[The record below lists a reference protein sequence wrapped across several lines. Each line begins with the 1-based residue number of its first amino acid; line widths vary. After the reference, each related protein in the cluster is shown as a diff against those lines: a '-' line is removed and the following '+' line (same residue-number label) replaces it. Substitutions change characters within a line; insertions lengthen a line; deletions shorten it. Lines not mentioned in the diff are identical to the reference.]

1 VKNVVYKFY
10 ITLTCLTNDY
20 PYGMHGF
27 TCADLDLL
35 CCGGCMIE
43 IVIDGK
49 YRIVEEGLTLLEAAK
64 VCGVEIPSLCGM
76 NKSNE
81 KVPCDLCVVE
91 VESGG
96 TKRACELEVYR
107 GLNVVTQSE
116 QLSEHRRKALN
127 RIMTDHYADCEA
139 PCKTACPA
147 GVDIQ
152 SYLYHIAQNDHQKAI
167 EVIKRTLPMPL
178 SIGRVCPAFCES
190 ECRRSLVDEPIAIR
204 QLKRHA
210 ADADLSAHEAYVP
223 EKKPSKGLNIAVVG
237 SGPGGLT
244 AGYYLS
250 NEGYDVTVFESMPKA
265 GGWLRYGIPEYRLP
279 KDILDKEIELMCR
292 NGMQVHTNQK
302 LGVDFTLSQ
311 LSEEYDAVCLAVGA
325 SQAVEMHY
333 TGSDLEGCY
342 LGVDYLKDYVTEQ
355 NYVTGHKVAVIG
367 GGNTAIDCARTARR
381 AGADTTLIYRRTRDE
396 MPAEDYE
403 IVEAEHEGVKFHFLT
418 NPAENLADET
428 GRVNAIRL
436 ERMALGEPD
445 ASGRRS
451 PKPTGEFFTEE
462 FDTVIAAVSQ
472 KPDLSFLEGE
482 DLSIPLTRW
491 NTSDADEK
499 TMHTGTGNIFS
510 IGDFRRGP
518 ATAVEA
524 VGDGRVAAKAI
535 DLFLNGDM
543 ADMPKAAFNSRKE
556 KKLSQVDPLHFE
568 NIQKV
573 ARSIMPELTPA
584 QREQSF
590 AEVELGFDNEE
601 AMKEVAR
608 CLECG
613 CQANTDCALRDYSTE
628 YEAEQ
633 SFEFS
638 LQIKSHQDW
647 LDLRAKDLRHKY
659 EVDRSSEFIEFD
671 ANRCISC
678 GQCIQACRDKAVHG
692 VLNFVCDK
700 QGRPALRPDDRP
712 HFGSNKNGLTLM
724 GDSNCVQCGA
734 CVQVCPT
741 GAMVDSRD
749 RSQGR
754 TEDLKAVD
762 TICTY
767 CGVGCKL
774 TMFVD
779 EATNTIRYVKGGDSP
794 VNQGMLCVKGRFG
807 FDFIGSEERLTT
819 PLIRKDGWLQPAS
832 WEEAIQLIASKF
844 SGIKQDF
851 GSNALAGF
859 SSAKTTNEDNY
870 AFQKF
875 VRREL
880 GTNNVDH
887 CARLCHASSVTGLE
901 ASLGSGAMTN
911 DIPSIKH
918 SDVIFIIGSDTTS
931 AHPIIASH
939 IKQAIRHH
947 GARLIV
953 ADPKRVDMAEHAEL
967 YMAHRPGTDVM
978 LLNGVMQQIIKNGWY
993 DQEYIEERVDGFDT
1007 LLQEVMSPAYNLD
1020 KVELVTGV
1028 KAEDIQAMARM
1039 IGTADRTAVYYSM
1052 GITQHT
1058 TGHDN
1063 VRSIAN
1069 LQLLCGNIGIEGGGI
1084 NPLRGQ
1090 SNVQGACDMGA
1101 LPNSFPGYQKVYNP
1115 IVRQKFA
1122 IEWNAPNLPSEQGLT
1137 LTEIID
1143 AACHRDVRG
1152 MYIMGENPVLSDP
1165 NQAHVIEGLEALDF
1179 LVVQDIFLTE
1189 TAQYADVVLP
1199 SCSFAEKAGHF
1210 TNTERRVQRVNPVV
1224 TAPGEAKEDWW
1235 IVQEIAN
1242 AMGSDWDYH
1251 CVSDITNEIA
1261 RVTPQYAGLRWD
1273 AITPNGVQWPS
1284 NKNNPA
1290 GTRIMHQ
1297 TQFTRGK
1304 GQMVGVPFRYAAEL
1318 PDEEYPLVLTT
1329 GRVLEQFHTGTM
1341 TRKTKG
1347 LDNLAGPRAMVS
1359 VEDAEALGISN
1370 GQRLTVSTRRG
1381 SIEIDAFVTKRIQKG
1396 VVFIPFHFVESPV
1409 NRLTTTATDPHA
1421 KIPEFKVAAVKVEV
1435 SEKTTQTESLEDSY
1449 QHV

>member
-1 VKNVVYKFY
+1 
-10 ITLTCLTNDY
+10 
-20 PYGMHGF
+20 
-27 TCADLDLL
+27 
-35 CCGGCMIE
+35 MIE

-333 TGSDLEGCY
+333 TGSELEGCY

-355 NYVTGHKVAVIG
+355 NYVTGQKVAVIG

-428 GRVNAIRL
+428 GRVSAIRL

-601 AMKEVAR
+601 AMKEAAR

-613 CQANTDCALRDYSTE
+613 CQANTDCSLRDYSTE

-633 SFEFS
+633 SFDFS

-844 SGIKQDF
+844 SAIKQDF

-1199 SCSFAEKAGHF
+1199 SCSFAEKVGHF

-1235 IVQEIAN
+1235 IIQEIAN

-1251 CVSDITNEIA
+1251 SVSDITNEIA

>member
-1 VKNVVYKFY
+1 
-10 ITLTCLTNDY
+10 
-20 PYGMHGF
+20 
-27 TCADLDLL
+27 
-35 CCGGCMIE
+35 MIQ

-49 YRIVEEGLTLLEAAK
+49 YRIVEAGQTVLQAAK

-76 NKSNE
+76 NRSGE
-81 KVPCDLCVVE
+81 KIPCDLCVVE
-91 VESGG
+91 VERGG
-96 TKRACELEVYR
+96 PRRACELEVYN
-107 GLNVVTQSE
+107 GLTVKTQSE
-116 QLSEHRRKALN
+116 ALSAHRKQALN
-127 RIMTDHYADCEA
+127 RIMSDHYADCEA

-190 ECRRSLVDEPIAIR
+190 ECRRSLVDDAIAIR

-210 ADADLSAHEAYVP
+210 ADADLAAQEAYTP
-223 EKKPSKGLNIAVVG
+223 EKKADKNKRVAIVG

-244 AGYYLS
+244 AGYYLT
-250 NEGYDVTVFESMPKA
+250 NEGYQVDVFEAMPQA

-279 KDILDKEIELMCR
+279 KSILDKEIELMCR
-292 NGMQVHTNQK
+292 NGMTIHTDKK
-302 LGVDFTLSQ
+302 LGRDISLSQ
-311 LSEEYDAVCLAVGA
+311 LSQDYDAVCLAVGA
-325 SQAVEMHY
+325 SKAVAMDY
-333 TGSDLEGCY
+333 PGSDLDGCY
-342 LGVDYLKDYVTEQ
+342 LGVDYLKDFVTEQ
-355 NYVTGHKVAVIG
+355 RFITGKKVAVIG
-367 GGNTAIDCARTARR
+367 GGNTAIDCARTAVRT
-381 AGADTTLIYRRTRDE
+381 GADTTLIYRRTRDE

-403 IVEAEHEGVKFHFLT
+403 IEEAEHEGVKFHFLT
-418 NPAENLADET
+418 NPAENIADEQ
-428 GRVNAIRL
+428 GRVCSVKL
-436 ERMALGEPD
+436 EKMALGAPD
-445 ASGRRS
+445 ASGRRR
-451 PKPTGEFFTEE
+451 PEATGEYFTEA

-472 KPDLSFLEGE
+472 QADLSFMQGE
-482 DLSIPLTRW
+482 ALTLPLTRW
-491 NTSDADEK
+491 NTADANPE
-499 TMHTGTGNIFS
+499 TMHSGTGNIFS

-524 VGDGRVAAKAI
+524 VADGRIAAQAI
-535 DLFLNGDM
+535 DRFFDGDM
-543 ADMPKAAFNSRKE
+543 ENIPLKPFNSRKE
-556 KKLSQVDPLHFE
+556 QKLKQVDPLHFSHL
-568 NIQKV
+568 QKV
-573 ARSIMPELTPA
+573 ARTIMPELTSQ

-590 AEVELGFDNEE
+590 EEVELGFDNAE
-601 AMKEVAR
+601 AMAEAAR

-613 CQANTDCALRDYSTE
+613 CQVNTSCDLRDYATE
-628 YEAEQ
+628 YGAEQ
-633 SFEFS
+633 HFHYSVN
-638 LQIKSHQDW
+638 IKSHDEWQA
-647 LDLRAKDLRHKY
+647 LRQNDPRHKY
-659 EVDRSSEFIEFD
+659 PIDHSSEFIVFD

-678 GQCIQACRDKAVHG
+678 GQCIQACREQSVQG
-692 VLNFVCDK
+692 VLSFMNLEK
-700 QGRPALRPDDRP
+700 GRPVVRPDCRP
-712 HFGSNKNGLTLM
+712 NFGGQGVMM
-724 GDSNCVQCGA
+724 GDSRCVQCGA
-734 CVQVCPT
+734 CVQACPV
-741 GAMVDSRD
+741 GAMTDGRD

-754 TEDLKAVD
+754 ETLLKKVD

-774 TMFVD
+774 TMHVD
-779 EATNTIRYVKGGDSP
+779 EAANQIRYVEGAHSP
-794 VNQGMLCVKGRFG
+794 VNEGMLCVKGRYG
-807 FDFIGSEERLTT
+807 FDFVASEERLTT

-832 WEEAIQLIASKF
+832 WQEAIRLIADKF
-844 SGIKQDF
+844 STIKQDF
-851 GSNALAGF
+851 GGRALAGF

-875 VRREL
+875 MRREL

-887 CARLCHASSVTGLE
+887 CARLCHASTVTGLE

-918 SDVIFIIGSDTTS
+918 SDVIFIIGSDTS
-931 AHPIIASH
+931 AAHPVIASH
-939 IKQAIRHH
+939 IKQAVRHH

-953 ADPKRVDMAEHAEL
+953 ADPKRIGMADHAEL
-967 YMAHRPGTDVM
+967 YLAHRPGTDVM
-978 LLNGVMQQIIKNGWY
+978 LINGVMQQIIKNGWY
-993 DQEYIEERVDGFDT
+993 DMEYIEERVDGFDT
-1007 LLQEVMSPAYNLD
+1007 MLQEVMSPAYSLD

-1028 KAEDIQAMARM
+1028 KADDIFAMARM
-1039 IGTADRTAVYYSM
+1039 IGTAKRTAVYYSM

-1101 LPNSFPGYQKVYNP
+1101 LPNNYPGYQKVYNP
-1115 IVRQKFA
+1115 LVREKFV
-1122 IEWNAPNLPSEQGLT
+1122 IEWDAPHLSAEPGLT

-1143 AACHRDVRG
+1143 GACRRDVRAL
-1152 MYIMGENPVLSDP
+1152 YVMGENPVLSDP

-1199 SCSFAEKAGHF
+1199 SCSFAEKSGHF
-1210 TNTERRVQRVNPVV
+1210 TNTERRVQRISPAVNP
-1224 TAPGEAKEDWW
+1224 PGEAKEDWR
-1235 IVQEIAN
+1235 IIQEIAN
-1242 AMGSDWDYH
+1242 AMGSDWHYRS
-1251 CVSDITNEIA
+1251 VADITNEIT
-1261 RVTPQYAGLRWD
+1261 RVTPQYAGLKWEN
-1273 AITPNGVQWPS
+1273 ITPEGVQWPS

-1304 GQMVGVPFRYAAEL
+1304 GQMEAIPFRYAAEL

-1341 TRKTKG
+1341 TRKTQG
-1347 LDNLAGPRAMVS
+1347 LNNLAGPRAMIS
-1359 VEDAEALGISN
+1359 VQDAEALGIGN
-1370 GQRLTVSTRRG
+1370 GDMLKVSTRRG
-1381 SIEIDAFVTKRIQKG
+1381 EIEIAAFVTKRMQAG

-1421 KIPEFKVAAVKVEV
+1421 KIPEFKVAAVRIEKLHTALVE
-1435 SEKTTQTESLEDSY
+1435 
-1449 QHV
+1449 

>member
-1 VKNVVYKFY
+1 
-10 ITLTCLTNDY
+10 
-20 PYGMHGF
+20 
-27 TCADLDLL
+27 
-35 CCGGCMIE
+35 MIE

-76 NKSNE
+76 NKSDE

-91 VESGG
+91 VESGS

-250 NEGYDVTVFESMPKA
+250 NEGYGVTVFESMPKA

-279 KDILDKEIELMCR
+279 KDILDKEVELMCR
-292 NGMQVHTNQK
+292 NGMQVRTNQK

-333 TGSDLEGCY
+333 AGSDLEGCY

-355 NYVTGHKVAVIG
+355 NYVTGQKVAVIG

-418 NPAENLADET
+418 NPAENLADEN

-491 NTSDADEK
+491 NTADADDK

-543 ADMPKAAFNSRKE
+543 ADMQKVAFNSRKE

-601 AMKEVAR
+601 AMKEAAR

-633 SFEFS
+633 SFDFS

-712 HFGSNKNGLTLM
+712 HFGTNKNGLTLM

-832 WEEAIQLIASKF
+832 WEEAIQLVARKF

-1101 LPNSFPGYQKVYNP
+1101 LPNCYPGYQKVYNP

-1152 MYIMGENPVLSDP
+1152 LYIMGENPVLSDP
-1165 NQAHVIEGLEALDF
+1165 NQTHVIEGLEALDF

-1261 RVTPQYAGLRWD
+1261 RVTPQYAGLRWE

-1370 GQRLTVSTRRG
+1370 GQRLKVSTRRG

-1421 KIPEFKVAAVKVEV
+1421 KIPEFKVAAVKLEVLSVVETNGFV
-1435 SEKTTQTESLEDSY
+1435 ADCLP
-1449 QHV
+1449 VN

>member
-1 VKNVVYKFY
+1 
-10 ITLTCLTNDY
+10 
-20 PYGMHGF
+20 
-27 TCADLDLL
+27 
-35 CCGGCMIE
+35 MIE

-81 KVPCDLCVVE
+81 KIPCDLCVVE

-96 TKRACELEVYR
+96 TKRACDLKVYR

-152 SYLYHIAQNDHQKAI
+152 SYLYHISQNDHQKAI

-210 ADADLSAHEAYVP
+210 ADADLAAHEAYVP
-223 EKKPSKGLNIAVVG
+223 EKKPAKHRKIAVVG

-292 NGMQVHTNQK
+292 NGMQVETNKK

-311 LSEEYDAVCLAVGA
+311 LSEDYDAVCLAVGA
-325 SQAVEMHY
+325 SQAVEMNY
-333 TGSDLEGCY
+333 PGSDLDGCY
-342 LGVDYLKDYVTEQ
+342 LGVDYLKDYVTKQ
-355 NYVTGHKVAVIG
+355 NYVTGKKVAVIG

-418 NPAENLADET
+418 NPAENIADEN
-428 GRVNAIRL
+428 GRVKEIRL

-451 PKPTGEFFTEE
+451 PKPTGEFFTEA

-472 KPDLSFLEGE
+472 KPDLSFLENDE
-482 DLSIPLTRW
+482 LSIPLTRW
-491 NTSDADEK
+491 NTSESDAQ

-543 ADMPKAAFNSRKE
+543 ADMPKPAFNSRKE
-556 KKLSQVDPLHFE
+556 KKLAQVDPLHFE

-601 AMKEVAR
+601 AMKEAAR

-628 YEAEQ
+628 YHAEQ
-633 SFEFS
+633 HFDVSVDVS
-638 LQIKSHQDW
+638 SASVIGHQDW

-678 GQCIQACRDKAVHG
+678 GQCIQACREQAVHG
-692 VLNFVCDK
+692 VLSFVSDK
-700 QGRPALRPDDRP
+700 NGRPALRPDDRP
-712 HFGSNKNGLTLM
+712 RFRSDEKGASCSGLTLM
-724 GDSNCVQCGA
+724 GNSNCVQCGA
-734 CVQVCPT
+734 CVQACPT

-754 TEDLKAVD
+754 TEQLKAVD

-779 EATNTIRYVKGGDSP
+779 ERQNKIRYVKGADSP
-794 VNQGMLCVKGRFG
+794 VNQGML
-807 FDFIGSEERLTT
+807 
-819 PLIRKDGWLQPAS
+819 
-832 WEEAIQLIASKF
+832 
-844 SGIKQDF
+844 
-851 GSNALAGF
+851 
-859 SSAKTTNEDNY
+859 
-870 AFQKF
+870 
-875 VRREL
+875 
-880 GTNNVDH
+880 
-887 CARLCHASSVTGLE
+887 
-901 ASLGSGAMTN
+901 
-911 DIPSIKH
+911 
-918 SDVIFIIGSDTTS
+918 
-931 AHPIIASH
+931 
-939 IKQAIRHH
+939 
-947 GARLIV
+947 
-953 ADPKRVDMAEHAEL
+953 
-967 YMAHRPGTDVM
+967 
-978 LLNGVMQQIIKNGWY
+978 
-993 DQEYIEERVDGFDT
+993 
-1007 LLQEVMSPAYNLD
+1007 
-1020 KVELVTGV
+1020 
-1028 KAEDIQAMARM
+1028 
-1039 IGTADRTAVYYSM
+1039 
-1052 GITQHT
+1052 
-1058 TGHDN
+1058 
-1063 VRSIAN
+1063 
-1069 LQLLCGNIGIEGGGI
+1069 
-1084 NPLRGQ
+1084 
-1090 SNVQGACDMGA
+1090 
-1101 LPNSFPGYQKVYNP
+1101 
-1115 IVRQKFA
+1115 
-1122 IEWNAPNLPSEQGLT
+1122 
-1137 LTEIID
+1137 
-1143 AACHRDVRG
+1143 
-1152 MYIMGENPVLSDP
+1152 
-1165 NQAHVIEGLEALDF
+1165 
-1179 LVVQDIFLTE
+1179 
-1189 TAQYADVVLP
+1189 
-1199 SCSFAEKAGHF
+1199 
-1210 TNTERRVQRVNPVV
+1210 
-1224 TAPGEAKEDWW
+1224 
-1235 IVQEIAN
+1235 
-1242 AMGSDWDYH
+1242 
-1251 CVSDITNEIA
+1251 
-1261 RVTPQYAGLRWD
+1261 
-1273 AITPNGVQWPS
+1273 
-1284 NKNNPA
+1284 
-1290 GTRIMHQ
+1290 
-1297 TQFTRGK
+1297 
-1304 GQMVGVPFRYAAEL
+1304 
-1318 PDEEYPLVLTT
+1318 
-1329 GRVLEQFHTGTM
+1329 
-1341 TRKTKG
+1341 
-1347 LDNLAGPRAMVS
+1347 
-1359 VEDAEALGISN
+1359 
-1370 GQRLTVSTRRG
+1370 
-1381 SIEIDAFVTKRIQKG
+1381 
-1396 VVFIPFHFVESPV
+1396 
-1409 NRLTTTATDPHA
+1409 
-1421 KIPEFKVAAVKVEV
+1421 
-1435 SEKTTQTESLEDSY
+1435 
-1449 QHV
+1449 

>member
-1 VKNVVYKFY
+1 
-10 ITLTCLTNDY
+10 
-20 PYGMHGF
+20 
-27 TCADLDLL
+27 
-35 CCGGCMIE
+35 MIQ

-49 YRIVEEGLTLLEAAK
+49 YRIVEAGQTVLQAAK

-76 NKSNE
+76 NRSGE
-81 KVPCDLCVVE
+81 KIPCDLCVVE

-96 TKRACELEVYR
+96 PRRACELEVYN
-107 GLNVVTQSE
+107 GLTVKTQSE
-116 QLSEHRRKALN
+116 ALSAHRKQALN
-127 RIMTDHYADCEA
+127 RIMSDHYADCEA

-190 ECRRSLVDEPIAIR
+190 ECRRSLVDDAIAIR

-210 ADADLSAHEAYVP
+210 ADADLAAQEAYTP
-223 EKKPSKGLNIAVVG
+223 EKKADKNKRVAIVG

-244 AGYYLS
+244 AGYYLT
-250 NEGYDVTVFESMPKA
+250 NEGYQVDVFEAMPQA

-279 KDILDKEIELMCR
+279 KSILDKEIELMCR
-292 NGMQVHTNQK
+292 NGMTIHTDKK
-302 LGVDFTLSQ
+302 LGRDISLSQ
-311 LSEEYDAVCLAVGA
+311 LSQDYDAVCLAVGA
-325 SQAVEMHY
+325 SKAVAMDY
-333 TGSDLEGCY
+333 PGSDLDGCY
-342 LGVDYLKDYVTEQ
+342 LGVDYLKDFVTEQ
-355 NYVTGHKVAVIG
+355 RFITGKKVAVIG
-367 GGNTAIDCARTARR
+367 GGNTAIDCARTAVRT
-381 AGADTTLIYRRTRDE
+381 GADTTLIYRRTRDE

-403 IVEAEHEGVKFHFLT
+403 IEEAEHEGVKFHFLT
-418 NPAENLADET
+418 NPAENIADEQ
-428 GRVNAIRL
+428 GRVCSVKL
-436 ERMALGEPD
+436 EKMALGAPD
-445 ASGRRS
+445 ASGRRR
-451 PKPTGEFFTEE
+451 PEATGEYFTEA

-472 KPDLSFLEGE
+472 QADLSFMQGE
-482 DLSIPLTRW
+482 ALTLPLTRW
-491 NTSDADEK
+491 NTADANPE
-499 TMHTGTGNIFS
+499 TMHSGTGNIFS

-524 VGDGRVAAKAI
+524 VADGRIAAQAI
-535 DLFLNGDM
+535 DRFFDGDM
-543 ADMPKAAFNSRKE
+543 ENIPLKPFNSRKE
-556 KKLSQVDPLHFE
+556 QKLKQVDPLHFSHLK
-568 NIQKV
+568 KV
-573 ARSIMPELTPA
+573 ARTIMPELTSQ

-590 AEVELGFDNEE
+590 EEVELGFDNAE
-601 AMKEVAR
+601 AMAEAAR

-613 CQANTDCALRDYSTE
+613 CQVNTSCDLRDYATE
-628 YEAEQ
+628 YGAEQ
-633 SFEFS
+633 HFHYSVN
-638 LQIKSHQDW
+638 IKSHDEWQA
-647 LDLRAKDLRHKY
+647 LRQNDPRHKY
-659 EVDRSSEFIEFD
+659 PIDHSSEFIVFD

-678 GQCIQACRDKAVHG
+678 GQCIQACREQSVQG
-692 VLNFVCDK
+692 VLSFMNLEK
-700 QGRPALRPDDRP
+700 GRPVVRPDCRP
-712 HFGSNKNGLTLM
+712 NFGGQGVMM
-724 GDSNCVQCGA
+724 GDSRCVQCGA
-734 CVQVCPT
+734 CVQACPV
-741 GAMVDSRD
+741 GAMTDGRD

-754 TEDLKAVD
+754 ETLLKKVD

-774 TMFVD
+774 TMHVD
-779 EATNTIRYVKGGDSP
+779 EAANQIRYVEGAHSP
-794 VNQGMLCVKGRFG
+794 VNEGMLCVKGRYG
-807 FDFIGSEERLTT
+807 FDFVASEERLTT

-832 WEEAIQLIASKF
+832 WQEAIRLIADKF
-844 SGIKQDF
+844 STIKQDF
-851 GSNALAGF
+851 GGRALAGF

-875 VRREL
+875 MRREL

-887 CARLCHASSVTGLE
+887 CARLCHASTVTGLE

-918 SDVIFIIGSDTTS
+918 SDVIFIIGSDTS
-931 AHPIIASH
+931 AAHPVIASH
-939 IKQAIRHH
+939 IKQAVRHH

-953 ADPKRVDMAEHAEL
+953 ADPKRIGMADHAEL
-967 YMAHRPGTDVM
+967 YLAHRPGTDVM
-978 LLNGVMQQIIKNGWY
+978 LINGVMQQIIKNGWY
-993 DQEYIEERVDGFDT
+993 DMEYIEERVDGFDT
-1007 LLQEVMSPAYNLD
+1007 MLQEVMSPAYSLD

-1028 KAEDIQAMARM
+1028 KADDIFAMARM
-1039 IGTADRTAVYYSM
+1039 IGTAKRTAVYYSM

-1101 LPNSFPGYQKVYNP
+1101 LPNNYPGYQKVYNP
-1115 IVRQKFA
+1115 LVREKFV
-1122 IEWNAPNLPSEQGLT
+1122 IEWDAPHLSAEPGLT

-1143 AACHRDVRG
+1143 GACLRDVRAL
-1152 MYIMGENPVLSDP
+1152 YVMGENPVLSDP

-1199 SCSFAEKAGHF
+1199 SCSFAEKSGHF
-1210 TNTERRVQRVNPVV
+1210 TNTERRVQRISPAVNP
-1224 TAPGEAKEDWW
+1224 PGEAKEDWR
-1235 IVQEIAN
+1235 IIQEIAN
-1242 AMGSDWDYH
+1242 AMGSDWHYRS
-1251 CVSDITNEIA
+1251 VADITNEIT
-1261 RVTPQYAGLRWD
+1261 RVTPQYAGLKWEN
-1273 AITPNGVQWPS
+1273 ITPEGVQWPS

-1304 GQMVGVPFRYAAEL
+1304 GQMEAIPFRYAAEL

-1341 TRKTKG
+1341 TRKTQG
-1347 LDNLAGPRAMVS
+1347 LNNLAGPRAMIS
-1359 VEDAEALGISN
+1359 VQDAEALGIGN
-1370 GQRLTVSTRRG
+1370 GDMLKVSTRRG
-1381 SIEIDAFVTKRIQKG
+1381 EIEIAAFVTKRMQAG

-1421 KIPEFKVAAVKVEV
+1421 KIPEFKVAAVRIEKLHTALVE
-1435 SEKTTQTESLEDSY
+1435 
-1449 QHV
+1449 

>member
-1 VKNVVYKFY
+1 
-10 ITLTCLTNDY
+10 
-20 PYGMHGF
+20 
-27 TCADLDLL
+27 
-35 CCGGCMIE
+35 MIQ

-49 YRIVEEGLTLLEAAK
+49 YRIVEAGQTVLQAAK

-76 NKSNE
+76 NRSGE
-81 KVPCDLCVVE
+81 KIPCDLCVVE

-96 TKRACELEVYR
+96 PRRACELEVYN
-107 GLNVVTQSE
+107 GLTVKTQSE
-116 QLSEHRRKALN
+116 ALSAHRKQALN
-127 RIMTDHYADCEA
+127 RIMSDHYADCEA

-190 ECRRSLVDEPIAIR
+190 ECRRSLVDDAIAIR

-210 ADADLSAHEAYVP
+210 ADADLAAQEAYTP
-223 EKKPSKGLNIAVVG
+223 EKKADKNKRVAIVG

-244 AGYYLS
+244 AGYYLT
-250 NEGYDVTVFESMPKA
+250 NEGYQVDVFEAMPQA

-279 KDILDKEIELMCR
+279 KSILDKEIELMCR
-292 NGMQVHTNQK
+292 NGMAIHTDKK
-302 LGVDFTLSQ
+302 LGRDISLSQ
-311 LSEEYDAVCLAVGA
+311 LSQDYDAVCLAVGA
-325 SQAVEMHY
+325 SKAVAMDY
-333 TGSDLEGCY
+333 PGSDLDGCY
-342 LGVDYLKDYVTEQ
+342 LGVDYLKDFVTEQ
-355 NYVTGHKVAVIG
+355 RFITGKKVAVIG
-367 GGNTAIDCARTARR
+367 GGNTAIDCARTAVRT
-381 AGADTTLIYRRTRDE
+381 GADTTLIYRRTRDE

-403 IVEAEHEGVKFHFLT
+403 IEEAEHEGVKFHFLT
-418 NPAENLADET
+418 NPAENIADEQ
-428 GRVNAIRL
+428 GRVCSVKL
-436 ERMALGEPD
+436 EKMALGAPD
-445 ASGRRS
+445 ASGRRR
-451 PKPTGEFFTEE
+451 PEATGEYFTEA

-472 KPDLSFLEGE
+472 QADLSFMQGE
-482 DLSIPLTRW
+482 ALTLPLTRW
-491 NTSDADEK
+491 NTADANPE
-499 TMHTGTGNIFS
+499 TMHSGTGNIFS

-524 VGDGRVAAKAI
+524 VADGRIAAQAI
-535 DLFLNGDM
+535 DRFFDGDM
-543 ADMPKAAFNSRKE
+543 ENIPLKPFNSRKE
-556 KKLSQVDPLHFE
+556 QKLKQVDPLHFSHL
-568 NIQKV
+568 QKV
-573 ARSIMPELTPA
+573 ARTIMPELTSQ

-590 AEVELGFDNEE
+590 EEVELGFDNAE
-601 AMKEVAR
+601 AMAEAAR

-613 CQANTDCALRDYSTE
+613 CQVNTSCDLRDYATE
-628 YEAEQ
+628 YGAEQ
-633 SFEFS
+633 HFHYSVN
-638 LQIKSHQDW
+638 IKSHDEWQA
-647 LDLRAKDLRHKY
+647 LRQNDPRHKY
-659 EVDRSSEFIEFD
+659 PIDHSSEFIVFD

-678 GQCIQACRDKAVHG
+678 GQCIQACREQSVQG
-692 VLNFVCDK
+692 VLSFMNLEK
-700 QGRPALRPDDRP
+700 GRPVVRPDCRP
-712 HFGSNKNGLTLM
+712 NFGGQGVMM
-724 GDSNCVQCGA
+724 GDSRCVQCGA
-734 CVQVCPT
+734 CVQACPV
-741 GAMVDSRD
+741 GAMTDGRD

-754 TEDLKAVD
+754 ETLLKKVD

-774 TMFVD
+774 TMHVD
-779 EATNTIRYVKGGDSP
+779 EAANQIRYVEGAHSP
-794 VNQGMLCVKGRFG
+794 VNEGMLCVKGRYG
-807 FDFIGSEERLTT
+807 FDFVASEERLTT

-832 WEEAIQLIASKF
+832 WQEAIRLIADKF
-844 SGIKQDF
+844 STIKQDF
-851 GSNALAGF
+851 SGRALAGF

-875 VRREL
+875 MRREL

-887 CARLCHASSVTGLE
+887 CARLCHASTVTGLE

-918 SDVIFIIGSDTTS
+918 SDVIFIIGSDTS
-931 AHPIIASH
+931 AAHPVIASH
-939 IKQAIRHH
+939 IKQAVRHH

-953 ADPKRVDMAEHAEL
+953 ADPKRIGMADHAEL
-967 YMAHRPGTDVM
+967 YLAHRPGTDVM
-978 LLNGVMQQIIKNGWY
+978 LINGVMQQIIKNGWY
-993 DQEYIEERVDGFDT
+993 DMEYIEERVDGFDT
-1007 LLQEVMSPAYNLD
+1007 MLQEVMSPAYSLD

-1028 KAEDIQAMARM
+1028 KADDIFAMARM
-1039 IGTADRTAVYYSM
+1039 IGTAKRTAVYYSM

-1101 LPNSFPGYQKVYNP
+1101 LPNNYPGYQKVYNP
-1115 IVRQKFA
+1115 LVREKFV
-1122 IEWNAPNLPSEQGLT
+1122 IEWDAPHLSAEPGLT

-1143 AACHRDVRG
+1143 GACRRDVRAL
-1152 MYIMGENPVLSDP
+1152 YVMGENPVLSDP

-1199 SCSFAEKAGHF
+1199 SCSFAEKSGHF
-1210 TNTERRVQRVNPVV
+1210 TNTERRVQRISPAVNP
-1224 TAPGEAKEDWW
+1224 PGEAKEDWR
-1235 IVQEIAN
+1235 IIQEIAN
-1242 AMGSDWDYH
+1242 AMGSDWHYRS
-1251 CVSDITNEIA
+1251 VADITNEIT
-1261 RVTPQYAGLRWD
+1261 RVTPQYAGLKWEN
-1273 AITPNGVQWPS
+1273 ITPEGVQWPS

-1304 GQMVGVPFRYAAEL
+1304 GQMEAIPFRYAAEL

-1341 TRKTKG
+1341 TRKTQG
-1347 LDNLAGPRAMVS
+1347 LNNLAGPRAMIS
-1359 VEDAEALGISN
+1359 VQDAEALGIGN
-1370 GQRLTVSTRRG
+1370 GDMLKVSTRRG
-1381 SIEIDAFVTKRIQKG
+1381 EIEIAAFVTKRMQAG

-1421 KIPEFKVAAVKVEV
+1421 KIPEFKVSAVRIEKLHTALVE
-1435 SEKTTQTESLEDSY
+1435 
-1449 QHV
+1449 

>member
-1 VKNVVYKFY
+1 
-10 ITLTCLTNDY
+10 
-20 PYGMHGF
+20 
-27 TCADLDLL
+27 
-35 CCGGCMIE
+35 MIE

-91 VESGG
+91 VKSGG

-116 QLSEHRRKALN
+116 QLSEHRKKALN
-127 RIMTDHYADCEA
+127 CIMTDHYADCEA

-355 NYVTGHKVAVIG
+355 NYVTGQKVAVIG

-491 NTSDADEK
+491 NTADADEK

-573 ARSIMPELTPA
+573 ARSIMPELTPE

-601 AMKEVAR
+601 AMKEAAR

-613 CQANTDCALRDYSTE
+613 CQANTDCSLRDYSTE

-633 SFEFS
+633 SFDFS

-678 GQCIQACRDKAVHG
+678 GQCIQACCDKAVHG

-832 WEEAIQLIASKF
+832 WEEAIQLVASKF

-1235 IVQEIAN
+1235 IIQEIAN

-1261 RVTPQYAGLRWD
+1261 RVTPQYAGLRWE

-1435 SEKTTQTESLEDSY
+1435 SEKARNAEPATEAV
-1449 QHV
+1449 HTI

>member
-1 VKNVVYKFY
+1 
-10 ITLTCLTNDY
+10 
-20 PYGMHGF
+20 
-27 TCADLDLL
+27 
-35 CCGGCMIE
+35 MIE
-43 IVIDGK
+43 IIIDGK
-49 YRIVEEGLTLLEAAK
+49 YRIVEEGSTLLEAAK
-64 VCGVEIPSLCGM
+64 VCGVDIPSLCGL
-76 NKSNE
+76 NKSDE
-81 KVPCDLCVVE
+81 KVPCDLCMVE

-96 TKRACELEVYR
+96 MQRACELNVYR
-107 GLNVVTQSE
+107 GLNVKTQSDA
-116 QLSEHRRKALN
+116 LSAHRKQALN
-127 RIMTDHYADCEA
+127 RIMQDHYADCEA

-152 SYLYHIAQNDHQKAI
+152 SYLYFIAQNDHQKAI
-167 EVIKRTLPMPL
+167 EIIKQTLPMPL

-190 ECRRSLVDEPIAIR
+190 ECRRALVDEPIAIR

-210 ADADLSAHEAYVP
+210 ADADLAAHEAYVP
-223 EKKPSKGLNIAVVG
+223 EKKPAKPYSIAIVG

-250 NEGYDVTVFESMPKA
+250 NEGYQVTVFEAMPKA

-292 NGMQVHTNQK
+292 NGMTIKTNQK
-302 LGVDFTLSQ
+302 LGEDFTLSR

-333 TGSDLEGCY
+333 PGSELKGCY

-355 NYVTGHKVAVIG
+355 QYKTGQKVAVIG

-381 AGADTTLIYRRTRDE
+381 AGAETTLIYRRTREE

-403 IVEAEHEGVKFHFLT
+403 IEEAAHEGVNFLFLT
-418 NPAENLADET
+418 NPAENLADEH
-428 GRVNAIRL
+428 GHVQAIRL

-445 ASGRRS
+445 SSGRRR
-451 PKPTGEFFTEE
+451 PEATGEYFTEA

-472 KPDLSFLEGE
+472 KPDLSFLDND

-491 NTSDADEK
+491 NTSDSDDF
-499 TMHTGTGNIFS
+499 TMHTGTGNLFS

-524 VGDGRVAAKAI
+524 VGDGRIAAKAI

-543 ADMPKAAFNSRKE
+543 ADMPRPAFNSRKE
-556 KKLSQVDPLHFE
+556 KKLSQVDPLQFE

-573 ARSIMPELTPA
+573 ARTIMPELTPA

-590 AEVELGFDNEE
+590 AEVELGFDNQDAIQE
-601 AMKEVAR
+601 AAR

-613 CQANTDCALRDYSTE
+613 CQANTSCDLRDYSTE
-628 YEAEQ
+628 YGAEQ
-633 SFEFS
+633 HFNHSVEI
-638 LQIKSHQDW
+638 QDHQDW
-647 LDLRAKDLRHKY
+647 LTLRAKDPRHKFS
-659 EVDRSSEFIEFD
+659 VDRSSQFIEFD

-678 GQCIQACRDKAVHG
+678 GQCIQACREQAVHG
-692 VLNFVCDK
+692 VLNFVTD
-700 QGRPALRPDDRP
+700 QHGRPALRPDDRP
-712 HFGSNKNGLTLM
+712 HFGSNKNGRVAM
-724 GDSNCVQCGA
+724 GDSQCVQCGA
-734 CVQVCPT
+734 CVQACPT

-749 RSQGR
+749 KSQGR
-754 TEDLKAVD
+754 SETLKKVD

-774 TMFVD
+774 TMHVD
-779 EATNTIRYVKGGDSP
+779 EAANTIRYVTGANSQ

-807 FDFIGSEERLTT
+807 FDFVANDARLTT

-832 WEEAIQLIASKF
+832 WDEAIQLIADKF
-844 SGIKQDF
+844 TAIKQGF
-851 GSNALAGF
+851 GGNALAGF

-875 VRREL
+875 IRREL

-953 ADPKRVDMAEHAEL
+953 ADPKRIDMAEHAEL
-967 YMAHRPGTDVM
+967 YLSHRPGTDVM
-978 LLNGVMQQIIKNGWY
+978 LLNGVMQQIIKHGWY
-993 DQEYIEERVDGFDT
+993 DLEYIEERVDGFDT
-1007 LLQEVMSPAYNLD
+1007 LLQEVMSPAYALD
-1020 KVELVTGV
+1020 KVALVTGV
-1028 KAEDIQAMARM
+1028 SADDIFAMARM
-1039 IGTADRTAVYYSM
+1039 IGTAKRTAVYYSM

-1101 LPNSFPGYQKVYNP
+1101 LPNCYPGYQKVYNP
-1115 IVRQKFA
+1115 LVSQKFA
-1122 IEWNAPNLPSEQGLT
+1122 IEWNAPDLPSEPGLT

-1143 AACHRDVRG
+1143 AACKREVRG

-1199 SCSFAEKAGHF
+1199 SCSFAEKSGHF
-1210 TNTERRVQRVNPVV
+1210 TNTERRVQRINPAVR
-1224 TAPGEAKEDWW
+1224 APGEAKEDWW
-1235 IVQEIAN
+1235 IIQQIAN
-1242 AMGSDWDYH
+1242 AMGGDWHYNK
-1251 CVSDITNEIA
+1251 VADITAEIA
-1261 RVTPQYAGLRWD
+1261 RVTPQYAGLLWNS
-1273 AITPNGVQWPS
+1273 ITPDGVQWPS
-1284 NKNNPA
+1284 NKNNPN

-1347 LDNLAGPRAMVS
+1347 LDKLAGPRAMIS
-1359 VEDAEALGISN
+1359 VQDAEALGISN
-1370 GQRLTVSTRRG
+1370 GQRLRVSTRRG
-1381 SIEIDAFVTKRIQKG
+1381 EIEIDAFVTKRIQQG
-1396 VVFIPFHFVESPV
+1396 VIFIPFHFVESPV

-1421 KIPEFKVAAVKVEV
+1421 KIPEFKVAAVKVEPLV
-1435 SEKTTQTESLEDSY
+1435 ECTE
-1449 QHV
+1449 QAAQVH

>member
-1 VKNVVYKFY
+1 
-10 ITLTCLTNDY
+10 
-20 PYGMHGF
+20 
-27 TCADLDLL
+27 
-35 CCGGCMIE
+35 MIE
-43 IVIDGK
+43 IVINGK
-49 YRIVEEGLTLLEAAK
+49 YRFVEEGATLLEAAK
-64 VCGVEIPSLCGM
+64 VCGVEIPSLCGL
-76 NKSNE
+76 NKSNQ

-96 TKRACELEVYR
+96 TVRACETKVYS
-107 GLNVVTQSE
+107 GLNVITQSE
-116 QLSEHRRKALN
+116 QLTEHRRKALN
-127 RIMTDHYADCEA
+127 RIMQDHYADCEA

-152 SYLYHIAQNDHQKAI
+152 SYLYFIAQNDHQKAI

-190 ECRRSLVDEPIAIR
+190 ECRRSLVDDSIAIR

-210 ADADLSAHEAYVP
+210 ADADLAAQEAYVP
-223 EKKPSKGLNIAVVG
+223 EKKPNKDLSIAIVG

-250 NEGYDVTVFESMPKA
+250 NEGYDVTVFEAMPKA

-279 KDILDKEIELMCR
+279 KAILDKEIELMCR
-292 NGMQVHTNQK
+292 NGMQIKTGQK
-302 LGVDFTLSQ
+302 LGNDFTLSQ
-311 LSEEYDAVCLAVGA
+311 LSEQYDAVCLAVGA
-325 SQAVEMHY
+325 SLAVEMNY
-333 TGSDLEGCY
+333 TGSDLAGCY
-342 LGVDYLKDYVTEQ
+342 LGVDYLKDYVTERT
-355 NYVTGHKVAVIG
+355 YTTGEKVAVIG

-381 AGADTTLIYRRTRDE
+381 AGADTTIIYRRTREE

-403 IVEAEHEGVKFHFLT
+403 IVEAEHEGVKFLFLT
-418 NPAENLADET
+418 NPVENIADES
-428 GRVNAIRL
+428 GRVQSVRL
-436 ERMALGEPD
+436 ERMALGAPD

-451 PKPTGEFFTEE
+451 PKATGEFFTEE

-472 KPDLSFLEGE
+472 KPDLSFLENDE
-482 DLSIPLTRW
+482 LTLPLTRW
-491 NTSDADEK
+491 NTSESNPL

-543 ADMPKAAFNSRKE
+543 ADMPKPAFNSRKE
-556 KKLSQVDPLHFE
+556 PALKQVDPVHFE
-568 NIQKV
+568 TLQKV
-573 ARSIMPELTPA
+573 ARTIMPELTPA

-590 AEVELGFDNEE
+590 AEVELGFDNDE
-601 AMKEVAR
+601 AIKEAAR

-613 CQANTDCALRDYSTE
+613 CQANTSCDLRDYSTE
-628 YEAEQ
+628 YQAEQ
-633 SFEFS
+633 KFDYS
-638 LQIKSHQDW
+638 LNVQSHHDW
-647 LDLRAKDLRHKY
+647 LNLRAKDPRHKFS
-659 EVDRSSEFIEFD
+659 VDRSSEFIEFD

-678 GQCIQACRDKAVHG
+678 GQCIQACSEQAVHG
-692 VLNFVCDK
+692 ILNFVHD
-700 QGRPALRPDDRP
+700 QNGRPALRPDDRP
-712 HFGSNKNGLTLM
+712 HFGKSCDGKLLM

-734 CVQVCPT
+734 CVQACPT
-741 GAMVDSRD
+741 GAMVDKRD

-754 TEDLKAVD
+754 VEHLKKVD

-774 TMFVD
+774 TMHVD
-779 EATNTIRYVKGGDSP
+779 EAKNRIQYVTGANSP

-807 FDFIGSEERLTT
+807 FDFIGDEGRLTT
-819 PLIRKDGWLQPAS
+819 PLIRKDGVLQPAS
-832 WEEAIQLIASKF
+832 WQEAITLIAKKF
-844 SGIKQDF
+844 TAIKQDF

-875 VRREL
+875 IRREL

-887 CARLCHASSVTGLE
+887 CARLCHASTVTGLE

-911 DIPSIKH
+911 DIPSIQH

-953 ADPKRVDMAEHAEL
+953 ADPKRIDMVDHAEL
-967 YMAHRPGTDVM
+967 YLAHRPGTDVM

-993 DQEYIEERVDGFDT
+993 DEEYIEERVDGFDT
-1007 LLQEVMSPAYNLD
+1007 FLQEVMSPAYALD

-1028 KAEDIQAMARM
+1028 SASDIFAMART
-1039 IGTADRTAVYYSM
+1039 IGTAKRTAVYYSM

-1101 LPNSFPGYQKVYNP
+1101 LPNSYPGYQKVYNP
-1115 IVRQKFA
+1115 MVRQKFA
-1122 IEWNAPNLPSEQGLT
+1122 IEWDAPDLPIEPGLT
-1137 LTEIID
+1137 LTEIIH
-1143 AACHRDVRG
+1143 AACHREVRG
-1152 MYIMGENPVLSDP
+1152 LYVMGENPVLSDP
-1165 NQAHVIEGLEALDF
+1165 NQQHVIEGLEALDF

-1199 SCSFAEKAGHF
+1199 AYSFAEKSGHF
-1210 TNTERRVQRVNPVV
+1210 TNTERRVQRVNAALK
-1224 TAPGEAKEDWW
+1224 APGEAKEDWW
-1235 IVQEIAN
+1235 IIQEIAN
-1242 AMGSDWDYH
+1242 AMGSDWHYQS
-1251 CVSDITNEIA
+1251 VADITSEIA
-1261 RVTPQYAGLRWD
+1261 RVTPQYAGLQWES
-1273 AITPNGVQWPS
+1273 ITPNGVQWPS
-1284 NKNNPA
+1284 CKNNPH

-1329 GRVLEQFHTGTM
+1329 GRILEQFHTGTM

-1347 LDNLAGPRAMVS
+1347 LDNLAGPRAMIS
-1359 VEDAEALGISN
+1359 VHDAEAMGIGN
-1370 GQRLTVSTRRG
+1370 GQRLRVSTRRG
-1381 SIEIDAFVTKRIQKG
+1381 SIEIDAFVTKRIQQG

-1421 KIPEFKVAAVKVEV
+1421 KIPEFKVAAVRIEVLQVEIA
-1435 SEKTTQTESLEDSY
+1435 
-1449 QHV
+1449 

>member
-1 VKNVVYKFY
+1 
-10 ITLTCLTNDY
+10 
-20 PYGMHGF
+20 
-27 TCADLDLL
+27 
-35 CCGGCMIE
+35 MIQ

-49 YRIVEEGLTLLEAAK
+49 YRIVEAGQTVLQAAK

-76 NKSNE
+76 NRSGE
-81 KVPCDLCVVE
+81 KIPCDLCVVE

-96 TKRACELEVYR
+96 PRRACELEVYN
-107 GLNVVTQSE
+107 GLTVKTQSE
-116 QLSEHRRKALN
+116 ALSAHRKQALN
-127 RIMTDHYADCEA
+127 RIMSDHYADCEA

-190 ECRRSLVDEPIAIR
+190 ECRRSLVDDAIAIR

-210 ADADLSAHEAYVP
+210 ADADLAAQEAYTP
-223 EKKPSKGLNIAVVG
+223 EKKADKNKRIAIVG

-244 AGYYLS
+244 AGYYLT
-250 NEGYDVTVFESMPKA
+250 NEGYQVDVFEAMPQA

-279 KDILDKEIELMCR
+279 KSILDKEIELMCR
-292 NGMQVHTNQK
+292 NGMAIHTDKK
-302 LGVDFTLSQ
+302 LGRDISLSQ
-311 LSEEYDAVCLAVGA
+311 LSQDYDAVCLAVGA
-325 SQAVEMHY
+325 SKAVAMDY
-333 TGSDLEGCY
+333 PGSDLDGCY
-342 LGVDYLKDYVTEQ
+342 LGVDYLKDFVTEQ
-355 NYVTGHKVAVIG
+355 RFITGKKVAVIG
-367 GGNTAIDCARTARR
+367 GGNTAIDCARTAVRT
-381 AGADTTLIYRRTRDE
+381 GADTTLIYRRTRDE

-403 IVEAEHEGVKFHFLT
+403 IEEAEHEGVKFHFLT
-418 NPAENLADET
+418 NPAENIADEQ
-428 GRVNAIRL
+428 GRVCSVKL
-436 ERMALGEPD
+436 EKMALGAPD
-445 ASGRRS
+445 ASGRRR
-451 PKPTGEFFTEE
+451 PEATGEYFTEA

-472 KPDLSFLEGE
+472 QADLSFMQGE
-482 DLSIPLTRW
+482 ALTLPLTRW
-491 NTSDADEK
+491 NTADANPE
-499 TMHTGTGNIFS
+499 TMHSGTGNIFS

-524 VGDGRVAAKAI
+524 VADGRIAAQAI
-535 DLFLNGDM
+535 DRFFDGDM
-543 ADMPKAAFNSRKE
+543 ENIPLKPFNSRKE
-556 KKLSQVDPLHFE
+556 QKLKQVDPLHFSHL
-568 NIQKV
+568 QKV
-573 ARSIMPELTPA
+573 ARTIMPELTSQ

-590 AEVELGFDNEE
+590 EEVELGFDNAE
-601 AMKEVAR
+601 AMAEAAR

-613 CQANTDCALRDYSTE
+613 CQVNTSCDLRDYATE
-628 YEAEQ
+628 YGAEQ
-633 SFEFS
+633 HFHYSVD
-638 LQIKSHQDW
+638 IKSHDEWQA
-647 LDLRAKDLRHKY
+647 LRQNDPRHKY
-659 EVDRSSEFIEFD
+659 PIDHSSEFIVFD

-678 GQCIQACRDKAVHG
+678 GQCIQACREQSVQG
-692 VLNFVCDK
+692 VLSFMNLEK
-700 QGRPALRPDDRP
+700 GRPVVRPDCRP
-712 HFGSNKNGLTLM
+712 NFGGQGVMM
-724 GDSNCVQCGA
+724 GDSRCVQCGA
-734 CVQVCPT
+734 CVQACPV
-741 GAMVDSRD
+741 GAMTDGRD

-754 TEDLKAVD
+754 ETLLKKVD

-774 TMFVD
+774 TMHID
-779 EATNTIRYVKGGDSP
+779 EAANQIRYVEGAHSP
-794 VNQGMLCVKGRFG
+794 VNEGMLCVKGRYG
-807 FDFIGSEERLTT
+807 FDFVASEERLTT

-832 WEEAIQLIASKF
+832 WQEAIRLIADKF
-844 SGIKQDF
+844 STIKQDF
-851 GSNALAGF
+851 GGRALAGF

-875 VRREL
+875 MRREL

-887 CARLCHASSVTGLE
+887 CARLCHASTVTGLE

-918 SDVIFIIGSDTTS
+918 SDVIFIIGSDTS
-931 AHPIIASH
+931 AAHPVIASH
-939 IKQAIRHH
+939 IKQAVRHH

-953 ADPKRVDMAEHAEL
+953 ADPKRIGMADHAEL
-967 YMAHRPGTDVM
+967 YLAHRPGTDVM
-978 LLNGVMQQIIKNGWY
+978 LINGVMQQIIKNGWY
-993 DQEYIEERVDGFDT
+993 DMEYIEERVDGFDT
-1007 LLQEVMSPAYNLD
+1007 MLQEVMSPAYSLD

-1028 KAEDIQAMARM
+1028 KADDIFAMARM
-1039 IGTADRTAVYYSM
+1039 IGTAKRTAVYYSM

-1101 LPNSFPGYQKVYNP
+1101 LPNNYPGYQKVYNP
-1115 IVRQKFA
+1115 LVREKFV
-1122 IEWNAPNLPSEQGLT
+1122 IEWDAPHLSAEPGLT

-1143 AACHRDVRG
+1143 GACRRDVRAL
-1152 MYIMGENPVLSDP
+1152 YVMGENPVLSDP

-1199 SCSFAEKAGHF
+1199 SCSFAEKSGHF
-1210 TNTERRVQRVNPVV
+1210 TNTERRVQRISPAVNP
-1224 TAPGEAKEDWW
+1224 PGEAKEDWR
-1235 IVQEIAN
+1235 IIQEIAN
-1242 AMGSDWDYH
+1242 AMGSDWHYRS
-1251 CVSDITNEIA
+1251 VADITNEIT
-1261 RVTPQYAGLRWD
+1261 RVTPQYAGLKWEN
-1273 AITPNGVQWPS
+1273 ITPEGVQWPS

-1304 GQMVGVPFRYAAEL
+1304 GQMEAIPFRYAAEL

-1341 TRKTKG
+1341 TRKTQG
-1347 LDNLAGPRAMVS
+1347 LNNLAGPRAMIS
-1359 VEDAEALGISN
+1359 VQDAEALGIGN
-1370 GQRLTVSTRRG
+1370 GDMLKVSTRRG
-1381 SIEIDAFVTKRIQKG
+1381 EIEIAAFVTKRMQVG

-1421 KIPEFKVAAVKVEV
+1421 KIPEFKVAAVRIEKLHTALVE
-1435 SEKTTQTESLEDSY
+1435 
-1449 QHV
+1449 

>member
-1 VKNVVYKFY
+1 
-10 ITLTCLTNDY
+10 
-20 PYGMHGF
+20 
-27 TCADLDLL
+27 
-35 CCGGCMIE
+35 MIQ

-49 YRIVEEGLTLLEAAK
+49 YRIVEAGQTVLQAAK

-76 NKSNE
+76 NRSGE
-81 KVPCDLCVVE
+81 KIPCDLCVVE

-96 TKRACELEVYR
+96 PRRACELEVYN
-107 GLNVVTQSE
+107 GLTVKTQSE
-116 QLSEHRRKALN
+116 ALSAHRKQALN
-127 RIMTDHYADCEA
+127 RIMSDHYADCEA

-190 ECRRSLVDEPIAIR
+190 ECRRSLVDDAIAIR

-210 ADADLSAHEAYVP
+210 ADADLAAQEAYMP
-223 EKKPSKGLNIAVVG
+223 EKKADKNKRVAIVG

-244 AGYYLS
+244 AGYYLT
-250 NEGYDVTVFESMPKA
+250 NEGYQVDVFEAMPQA

-279 KDILDKEIELMCR
+279 KSILDKEIELMCR
-292 NGMQVHTNQK
+292 NGMTIHTDKK
-302 LGVDFTLSQ
+302 LGRDISLSQ
-311 LSEEYDAVCLAVGA
+311 LSQDYDAVCLAVGA
-325 SQAVEMHY
+325 SKAVAMDY
-333 TGSDLEGCY
+333 PGSDLDGCY
-342 LGVDYLKDYVTEQ
+342 LGVDYLKDFVTEQ
-355 NYVTGHKVAVIG
+355 RFITGKKVAVIG
-367 GGNTAIDCARTARR
+367 GGNTAIDCARTAVRT
-381 AGADTTLIYRRTRDE
+381 GADTTLIYRRTRDE

-403 IVEAEHEGVKFHFLT
+403 IEEAEHEGVKFHFLT
-418 NPAENLADET
+418 NPAENIADEQ
-428 GRVNAIRL
+428 GRVCSVKL
-436 ERMALGEPD
+436 EKMALGAPD
-445 ASGRRS
+445 ASGRRR
-451 PKPTGEFFTEE
+451 PEATGEYFTEA

-472 KPDLSFLEGE
+472 QADLSFMQGE
-482 DLSIPLTRW
+482 ALTLPLTRW
-491 NTSDADEK
+491 NTADANPE
-499 TMHTGTGNIFS
+499 TMHSGTGNIFS

-524 VGDGRVAAKAI
+524 VADGRIAAQAI
-535 DLFLNGDM
+535 DRFFDGDM
-543 ADMPKAAFNSRKE
+543 ENIPLKPFNSRKE
-556 KKLSQVDPLHFE
+556 QKLKQVDPLHFSHL
-568 NIQKV
+568 QKV
-573 ARSIMPELTPA
+573 ARTIMPELTSQ

-590 AEVELGFDNEE
+590 EEVELGFDNAE
-601 AMKEVAR
+601 AMAEAAR

-613 CQANTDCALRDYSTE
+613 CQVNTSCDLRDYATE
-628 YEAEQ
+628 YGAEQ
-633 SFEFS
+633 HFHYSVD
-638 LQIKSHQDW
+638 IKSHDEWQA
-647 LDLRAKDLRHKY
+647 LRQNDPRHKY
-659 EVDRSSEFIEFD
+659 PIDHSSEFIVFD

-678 GQCIQACRDKAVHG
+678 GQCIQACREQSVQG
-692 VLNFVCDK
+692 VLSFMNLEK
-700 QGRPALRPDDRP
+700 GRPVVRPDCRP
-712 HFGSNKNGLTLM
+712 NFGGQGVMM
-724 GDSNCVQCGA
+724 GDSRCVQCGA
-734 CVQVCPT
+734 CVQACPV
-741 GAMVDSRD
+741 GAMTDGRD

-754 TEDLKAVD
+754 ETLLKKVD

-774 TMFVD
+774 TMHVD
-779 EATNTIRYVKGGDSP
+779 EAANQIRYVEGAHSP
-794 VNQGMLCVKGRFG
+794 VNEGMLCVKGRYG
-807 FDFIGSEERLTT
+807 FDFVASEERLTT

-832 WEEAIQLIASKF
+832 WQEAIRLIADKF
-844 SGIKQDF
+844 STIKQDF
-851 GSNALAGF
+851 GGRALAGF

-875 VRREL
+875 MRREL

-887 CARLCHASSVTGLE
+887 CARLCHASTVTGLE

-918 SDVIFIIGSDTTS
+918 SDVIFIIGSDTS
-931 AHPIIASH
+931 AAHPVIASH
-939 IKQAIRHH
+939 IKQAVRHH

-953 ADPKRVDMAEHAEL
+953 ADPKRIGMADHAEL
-967 YMAHRPGTDVM
+967 YLAHRPGTDVM
-978 LLNGVMQQIIKNGWY
+978 LINGVMQQIIKNGWY
-993 DQEYIEERVDGFDT
+993 DMEYIEERVDGFDT
-1007 LLQEVMSPAYNLD
+1007 MLQEVMSPAYSLD

-1028 KAEDIQAMARM
+1028 KADDIFAMARM
-1039 IGTADRTAVYYSM
+1039 IGTAKRTAVYYSM

-1101 LPNSFPGYQKVYNP
+1101 LPNNYPGYQKVYNP
-1115 IVRQKFA
+1115 LVREKFV
-1122 IEWNAPNLPSEQGLT
+1122 IEWDAPHLSAEPGLT

-1143 AACHRDVRG
+1143 GACRRDVRAL
-1152 MYIMGENPVLSDP
+1152 YVMGENPVLSDP

-1199 SCSFAEKAGHF
+1199 SCSFAEKSGHF
-1210 TNTERRVQRVNPVV
+1210 TNTERRVQRISPAVNP
-1224 TAPGEAKEDWW
+1224 PGEAKEDWR
-1235 IVQEIAN
+1235 IIQEIAN
-1242 AMGSDWDYH
+1242 AMGSDWHYRS
-1251 CVSDITNEIA
+1251 VADITNEIT
-1261 RVTPQYAGLRWD
+1261 RVTPQYAGLKWEN
-1273 AITPNGVQWPS
+1273 ITPEGVQWPS

-1304 GQMVGVPFRYAAEL
+1304 GQMEAIPFRYAAEL

-1341 TRKTKG
+1341 TRKTQG
-1347 LDNLAGPRAMVS
+1347 LNNLAGPRAMIS
-1359 VEDAEALGISN
+1359 VQDAEALGIGN
-1370 GQRLTVSTRRG
+1370 GDMLKVSTRRG
-1381 SIEIDAFVTKRIQKG
+1381 EIEIAAFVTKRMQAG

-1421 KIPEFKVAAVKVEV
+1421 KIPEFKVAAVRIEKLHTALVE
-1435 SEKTTQTESLEDSY
+1435 
-1449 QHV
+1449 

>member
-1 VKNVVYKFY
+1 
-10 ITLTCLTNDY
+10 
-20 PYGMHGF
+20 
-27 TCADLDLL
+27 
-35 CCGGCMIE
+35 MIQ

-49 YRIVEEGLTLLEAAK
+49 YRIVEQGQTVLEAAK
-64 VCGVEIPSLCGM
+64 TCGLEIPSLCGL
-76 NKSNE
+76 NKTAD

-91 VESGG
+91 VDGVGVTRS
-96 TKRACELEVYR
+96 CELEVSN
-107 GLNVVTQSE
+107 GLNITTQSK
-116 QLSEHRRKALN
+116 QLTNHRQEALN

-139 PCKTACPA
+139 PCQTACPA

-152 SYLYHIAQNDHQKAI
+152 SYLHHIAQNDHIKAI
-167 EVIKRTLPMPL
+167 EVIKKTLPMPL
-178 SIGRVCPAFCES
+178 SIGRVCPAFCET
-190 ECRRSLVDEPIAIR
+190 ECRRNLVDESIAIR

-210 ADADLSAHEAYVP
+210 ADADLAAQESYMP
-223 EKKPSKGLNIAVVG
+223 PKKPNKGKRVAIVG

-250 NEGYDVTVFESMPKA
+250 NEGYDVSVYESMPKA

-279 KDILDKEIELMCR
+279 KSILDKEIELMCR
-292 NGMQVHTNQK
+292 NGMAVECDKK
-302 LGVDFTLSQ
+302 LGVDFTLSN
-311 LSEEYDAVCLAVGA
+311 LSNDFDAVCLAVGA
-325 SQAVEMHY
+325 SQAVEMNY
-333 TGSDLEGCY
+333 TGSDLAGCY
-342 LGVDYLKDYVTEQ
+342 LGVDYLKDYVTDKHFT
-355 NYVTGHKVAVIG
+355 TGKKVAVIG
-367 GGNTAIDCARTARR
+367 GGNTAIDCARTAVRD
-381 AGADTTLIYRRTRDE
+381 GADTTLIYRRTRDE

-403 IVEAEHEGVKFHFLT
+403 IEEAEHEGVKFHFLT
-418 NPAENLADET
+418 NPAENIADEN
-428 GRVNAIRL
+428 GHVSEIRL
-436 ERMALGEPD
+436 ERMALGPAD

-451 PKPTGEFFTEE
+451 PKPTGEFFVEA

-472 KPDLSFLEGE
+472 KPDLSFMDNESLE
-482 DLSIPLTRW
+482 IPLTRW
-491 NTSDADEK
+491 NTADADPQ

-524 VGDGRVAAKAI
+524 VGDGRIAAQAI
-535 DLFLNGDM
+535 DRFFNGDM
-543 ADMPKAAFNSRKE
+543 NQIPTKPFNSRKQ
-556 KKLSQVDPLHFE
+556 KQLKAVDPE
-568 NIQKV
+568 QYKSIQRM
-573 ARSIMPELTPA
+573 ARKIMPELTPE

-590 AEVELGFDNEE
+590 EEVETGFDNTDAIAE
-601 AMKEVAR
+601 AAR

-613 CQANTDCALRDYSTE
+613 CQANTDCDLRDYSTE
-628 YEAEQ
+628 YKATQTHPEYKIDVASNDSWQAIRAEETKVGLTRQ
-633 SFEFS
+633 KF
-638 LQIKSHQDW
+638 
-647 LDLRAKDLRHKY
+647 A
-659 EVDRSSEFIEFD
+659 VDDSSEFIIFD

-678 GQCIQACRDKAVHG
+678 GQCIQACREQNVHG
-692 VLNFVCDK
+692 VLSFMNQSDGKPASRPECRPNFGADK
-700 QGRPALRPDDRP
+700 A
-712 HFGSNKNGLTLM
+712 LM
-724 GDSNCVQCGA
+724 GDSNCVQCGS
-734 CVQVCPT
+734 CVQACPT
-741 GAMVDSRD
+741 GAMVDARD
-749 RSQGR
+749 RKQGD
-754 TEDLKAVD
+754 TDLLKKVD

-774 TMFVD
+774 TVHVD
-779 EATNTIRYVKGGDSP
+779 EKKNKIRYIEGGDSP
-794 VNQGMLCVKGRFG
+794 VNEGMLCVKGRFG
-807 FDFIGSEERLTT
+807 FDFVGSDARLTT

-832 WEEAIQLIASKF
+832 WDEAIKLIADKF
-844 SGIKQDF
+844 TAIKQGF

-875 VRREL
+875 IRREL

-887 CARLCHASSVTGLE
+887 CARLCHASTVTGLE

-931 AHPIIASH
+931 AHPIIGSH
-939 IKQAIRHH
+939 IKQAVRHG

-953 ADPKRVDMAEHAEL
+953 ADPKRIDIADHAEL
-967 YMAHRPGTDVM
+967 YLAHRPGTDVM
-978 LLNGVMQQIIKNGWY
+978 LINGVMQQIIKHGWY
-993 DQEYIEERVDGFDT
+993 DQEYIEDRVDGFDT
-1007 LLQEVMSPAYNLD
+1007 LLQEVMSPSYSLD

-1028 KAEDIQAMARM
+1028 KAEDIFAMARL
-1039 IGTADRTAVYYSM
+1039 IGTAERTAVYYSM

-1101 LPNSFPGYQKVYNP
+1101 LPNNLPGYQKVYNP
-1115 IVRQKFA
+1115 MVRQKFA
-1122 IEWNAPNLPSEQGLT
+1122 MEWGVSDLPAETGLT

-1152 MYIMGENPVLSDP
+1152 LYVMGENPVLSDP

-1199 SCSFAEKAGHF
+1199 SCSFAEKSGHF
-1210 TNTERRVQRVNPVV
+1210 TNTERRVQRINPAVNP
-1224 TAPGEAKEDWW
+1224 PGEAKEDWV
-1235 IVQEIAN
+1235 IIQMLAN
-1242 AMGSDWDYH
+1242 ALGGGWDYNT
-1251 CVSDITNEIA
+1251 VADITNEIA
-1261 RVTPQYAGLRWD
+1261 RVTPQYGGLRWEN
-1273 AITPNGVQWPS
+1273 ITVNGVQWPS
-1284 NKNNPA
+1284 NKNNPD

-1297 TQFTRGK
+1297 TQFTRGR
-1304 GQMVGVPFRYAAEL
+1304 GQMEAIPFRYAAEL
-1318 PDEEYPLVLTT
+1318 PDSEYPLVLTT

-1359 VEDAEALGISN
+1359 VHDAEALGISN
-1370 GQRLTVSTRRG
+1370 GQMLKVSTRRG
-1381 SIEIDAFVTKRIQKG
+1381 EIEIAAFVTKRMQKG

-1421 KIPEFKVAAVKVEV
+1421 KIPEFKVAAVRIDPIRKPEI
-1435 SEKTTQTESLEDSY
+1435 EATEA
-1449 QHV
+1449 

>member
-1 VKNVVYKFY
+1 
-10 ITLTCLTNDY
+10 
-20 PYGMHGF
+20 
-27 TCADLDLL
+27 
-35 CCGGCMIE
+35 MIQ

-49 YRIVEEGLTLLEAAK
+49 YRIVEAGQTVLQAAK

-76 NKSNE
+76 NRSGE
-81 KVPCDLCVVE
+81 KIPCDLCVVE

-96 TKRACELEVYR
+96 TRRACELEVYN
-107 GLNVVTQSE
+107 GLTVNTQSE
-116 QLSEHRRKALN
+116 ALSAHRKQALN
-127 RIMTDHYADCEA
+127 RIMSDHYADCEA

-190 ECRRSLVDEPIAIR
+190 ECRRSLVDDAIAIR

-210 ADADLSAHEAYVP
+210 ADADLAAQEAYTP
-223 EKKPSKGLNIAVVG
+223 EKKADKNKRIAIVG

-244 AGYYLS
+244 AGYYLT
-250 NEGYDVTVFESMPKA
+250 NEGYQVDVFEAMPQA

-279 KDILDKEIELMCR
+279 KSILDKEIELMCR
-292 NGMQVHTNQK
+292 NGMAIHTDKK
-302 LGVDFTLSQ
+302 LGRDISLSQ
-311 LSEEYDAVCLAVGA
+311 LSQDYDAVCLAVGA
-325 SQAVEMHY
+325 SKAVAMDY
-333 TGSDLEGCY
+333 PGSDLDGCY
-342 LGVDYLKDYVTEQ
+342 LGVDYLKDFVTEQ
-355 NYVTGHKVAVIG
+355 RFTTGKKVAVIG
-367 GGNTAIDCARTARR
+367 GGNTAIDCARTAVRT
-381 AGADTTLIYRRTRDE
+381 GADTTLIYRRTRDE

-403 IVEAEHEGVKFHFLT
+403 IEEAEHEGVKFHFLT
-418 NPAENLADET
+418 NPARNIADEH
-428 GRVNAIRL
+428 GRVCSVKL
-436 ERMALGEPD
+436 EKMALGAPD
-445 ASGRRS
+445 ASGRRR
-451 PKPTGEFFTEE
+451 PEATGEYFTEA

-472 KPDLSFLEGE
+472 QADLSFMQGE
-482 DLSIPLTRW
+482 ALTLPLTRW
-491 NTSDADEK
+491 NTADANPQ
-499 TMHTGTGNIFS
+499 TMHSGTGNIFS

-524 VGDGRVAAKAI
+524 VADGRIAAQAI
-535 DLFLNGDM
+535 DRFFDGDM
-543 ADMPKAAFNSRKE
+543 ENIPLKPFNSRKE
-556 KKLSQVDPLHFE
+556 QKLKQVDPLHFSHL
-568 NIQKV
+568 QKV
-573 ARSIMPELTPA
+573 ARTIMPELTSQ

-590 AEVELGFDNEE
+590 EEVELGFDNAE
-601 AMKEVAR
+601 AMAEAAR

-613 CQANTDCALRDYSTE
+613 CQVNTSCDLRDYATE
-628 YEAEQ
+628 YGAEQ
-633 SFEFS
+633 HFHYSVN
-638 LQIKSHQDW
+638 IKSHDEWQA
-647 LDLRAKDLRHKY
+647 LRQNDPRHKY
-659 EVDRSSEFIEFD
+659 PLDHSSEFIVFD

-678 GQCIQACRDKAVHG
+678 GQCIQACREQSVQG
-692 VLNFVCDK
+692 VLSFMNLEK
-700 QGRPALRPDDRP
+700 GRPVVRPDCRP
-712 HFGSNKNGLTLM
+712 NFGGQGVRM
-724 GDSNCVQCGA
+724 GDSRCVQCGA
-734 CVQVCPT
+734 CVQACPV
-741 GAMVDSRD
+741 GAMTDARD

-754 TEDLKAVD
+754 ETPLKKVD

-774 TMFVD
+774 TMHVD
-779 EATNTIRYVKGGDSP
+779 EAANRIRYVEGAHSP
-794 VNQGMLCVKGRFG
+794 VNEGMLCVKGRYG
-807 FDFIGSEERLTT
+807 FDFVASEERLTT

-832 WEEAIQLIASKF
+832 WQEAISLIADKF
-844 SGIKQDF
+844 STIKQDF
-851 GSNALAGF
+851 GGRALAGF

-875 VRREL
+875 MRREL

-887 CARLCHASSVTGLE
+887 CARLCHASTVTGLE

-918 SDVIFIIGSDTTS
+918 SDVIFIIGSDTS
-931 AHPIIASH
+931 AAHPVIASH
-939 IKQAIRHH
+939 IKQAVRHH

-953 ADPKRVDMAEHAEL
+953 ADPKRIGMADHAEL
-967 YMAHRPGTDVM
+967 YLAHRPGTDVM
-978 LLNGVMQQIIKNGWY
+978 LINGVMQQIIKNGWY
-993 DQEYIEERVDGFDT
+993 DMEYIEERVDGFDT
-1007 LLQEVMSPAYNLD
+1007 MLQEVMSPAYALD

-1028 KAEDIQAMARM
+1028 KADDIFAMARM
-1039 IGTADRTAVYYSM
+1039 IGTAKRTAVYYSM

-1101 LPNSFPGYQKVYNP
+1101 LPNNYPGYQKVYNP
-1115 IVRQKFA
+1115 LVREKFV
-1122 IEWNAPNLPSEQGLT
+1122 IEWDAPNLSAEPGLT

-1143 AACHRDVRG
+1143 GACRRDVRAL
-1152 MYIMGENPVLSDP
+1152 YVMGENPVLSDP

-1199 SCSFAEKAGHF
+1199 SCSFAEKSGHF
-1210 TNTERRVQRVNPVV
+1210 TNTERRVQRIYPAVNP
-1224 TAPGEAKEDWW
+1224 PGEAKEDWR
-1235 IVQEIAN
+1235 IIQEIAN
-1242 AMGSDWDYH
+1242 AMGSDWHYRS
-1251 CVSDITNEIA
+1251 VVDITNEIT
-1261 RVTPQYAGLRWD
+1261 RVTPQYAGLKWD
-1273 AITPNGVQWPS
+1273 NITREGVQWPS

-1304 GQMVGVPFRYAAEL
+1304 GQMEAIPFRYAAEL

-1341 TRKTKG
+1341 TRKTQG
-1347 LDNLAGPRAMVS
+1347 LNNLAGPRAMIS
-1359 VEDAEALGISN
+1359 VQDAEALGISN
-1370 GQRLTVSTRRG
+1370 GDMLKVSTRRG
-1381 SIEIDAFVTKRIQKG
+1381 EIEIAAFVTKRMQAG

-1421 KIPEFKVAAVKVEV
+1421 KIPEFKVAAVRVEKLHTALV
-1435 SEKTTQTESLEDSY
+1435 E
-1449 QHV
+1449 

>member
-1 VKNVVYKFY
+1 
-10 ITLTCLTNDY
+10 
-20 PYGMHGF
+20 
-27 TCADLDLL
+27 
-35 CCGGCMIE
+35 MIE

-81 KVPCDLCVVE
+81 KIPCDLCVVE

-96 TKRACELEVYR
+96 TKRACDLKVYR

-152 SYLYHIAQNDHQKAI
+152 SYLYHISQNDHQKAI

-210 ADADLSAHEAYVP
+210 ADADLAAHEAYVP
-223 EKKPSKGLNIAVVG
+223 EKKPAKHRKIAVVG

-292 NGMQVHTNQK
+292 NGMQVETNKK

-311 LSEEYDAVCLAVGA
+311 LSEDYDAVCLAVGA
-325 SQAVEMHY
+325 SQAVEMNY
-333 TGSDLEGCY
+333 PGSDLDGCY

-355 NYVTGHKVAVIG
+355 NYVTGKKVAVIG

-418 NPAENLADET
+418 NPAENIADEN
-428 GRVNAIRL
+428 GRVKEIRL
-436 ERMALGEPD
+436 ELMALGEPD

-451 PKPTGEFFTEE
+451 PKPTGEFFTEA

-472 KPDLSFLEGE
+472 KPDLSFLEND
-482 DLSIPLTRW
+482 DLSIPLTCW
-491 NTSDADEK
+491 NTSESDSQ

-543 ADMPKAAFNSRKE
+543 ADMPKPAFNSRKE
-556 KKLSQVDPLHFE
+556 KKLVQVDPLHFE

-601 AMKEVAR
+601 AMKEAAR

-628 YEAEQ
+628 YHAEQ
-633 SFEFS
+633 HFDVSVDVS
-638 LQIKSHQDW
+638 SANVIGHQDW

-678 GQCIQACRDKAVHG
+678 GQCIQACREQAVHG
-692 VLNFVCDK
+692 VLSFVSDK
-700 QGRPALRPDDRP
+700 NGRPALRPDDRP
-712 HFGSNKNGLTLM
+712 RFRSDEKGASCSGLTLM
-724 GDSNCVQCGA
+724 GNSNCVQCGA
-734 CVQVCPT
+734 CVQACPT

-754 TEDLKAVD
+754 TEQLKAAD

-767 CGVGCKL
+767 CGVG
-774 TMFVD
+774 
-779 EATNTIRYVKGGDSP
+779 
-794 VNQGMLCVKGRFG
+794 
-807 FDFIGSEERLTT
+807 
-819 PLIRKDGWLQPAS
+819 
-832 WEEAIQLIASKF
+832 
-844 SGIKQDF
+844 
-851 GSNALAGF
+851 
-859 SSAKTTNEDNY
+859 
-870 AFQKF
+870 
-875 VRREL
+875 
-880 GTNNVDH
+880 
-887 CARLCHASSVTGLE
+887 
-901 ASLGSGAMTN
+901 
-911 DIPSIKH
+911 
-918 SDVIFIIGSDTTS
+918 
-931 AHPIIASH
+931 
-939 IKQAIRHH
+939 
-947 GARLIV
+947 
-953 ADPKRVDMAEHAEL
+953 
-967 YMAHRPGTDVM
+967 
-978 LLNGVMQQIIKNGWY
+978 
-993 DQEYIEERVDGFDT
+993 
-1007 LLQEVMSPAYNLD
+1007 
-1020 KVELVTGV
+1020 
-1028 KAEDIQAMARM
+1028 
-1039 IGTADRTAVYYSM
+1039 
-1052 GITQHT
+1052 
-1058 TGHDN
+1058 
-1063 VRSIAN
+1063 
-1069 LQLLCGNIGIEGGGI
+1069 
-1084 NPLRGQ
+1084 
-1090 SNVQGACDMGA
+1090 
-1101 LPNSFPGYQKVYNP
+1101 
-1115 IVRQKFA
+1115 
-1122 IEWNAPNLPSEQGLT
+1122 
-1137 LTEIID
+1137 
-1143 AACHRDVRG
+1143 
-1152 MYIMGENPVLSDP
+1152 
-1165 NQAHVIEGLEALDF
+1165 
-1179 LVVQDIFLTE
+1179 
-1189 TAQYADVVLP
+1189 
-1199 SCSFAEKAGHF
+1199 
-1210 TNTERRVQRVNPVV
+1210 
-1224 TAPGEAKEDWW
+1224 
-1235 IVQEIAN
+1235 
-1242 AMGSDWDYH
+1242 
-1251 CVSDITNEIA
+1251 
-1261 RVTPQYAGLRWD
+1261 
-1273 AITPNGVQWPS
+1273 
-1284 NKNNPA
+1284 
-1290 GTRIMHQ
+1290 
-1297 TQFTRGK
+1297 
-1304 GQMVGVPFRYAAEL
+1304 
-1318 PDEEYPLVLTT
+1318 
-1329 GRVLEQFHTGTM
+1329 
-1341 TRKTKG
+1341 
-1347 LDNLAGPRAMVS
+1347 
-1359 VEDAEALGISN
+1359 
-1370 GQRLTVSTRRG
+1370 
-1381 SIEIDAFVTKRIQKG
+1381 
-1396 VVFIPFHFVESPV
+1396 
-1409 NRLTTTATDPHA
+1409 
-1421 KIPEFKVAAVKVEV
+1421 
-1435 SEKTTQTESLEDSY
+1435 
-1449 QHV
+1449 

>member
-1 VKNVVYKFY
+1 
-10 ITLTCLTNDY
+10 
-20 PYGMHGF
+20 
-27 TCADLDLL
+27 
-35 CCGGCMIE
+35 MIQ

-49 YRIVEEGLTLLEAAK
+49 YRIVEAGQTVLQAAK

-76 NKSNE
+76 NRSGE
-81 KVPCDLCVVE
+81 KIPCDLCVVE

-96 TKRACELEVYR
+96 PRRACELEVYN
-107 GLNVVTQSE
+107 GLTVKTQSE
-116 QLSEHRRKALN
+116 ALSAHRKQALN
-127 RIMTDHYADCEA
+127 RIMSDHYADCEA

-190 ECRRSLVDEPIAIR
+190 ECRRSLVDDAIAIR

-210 ADADLSAHEAYVP
+210 ADADLAAQEAYTP
-223 EKKPSKGLNIAVVG
+223 EKKADKNKRVAIVG

-244 AGYYLS
+244 AGYYLT
-250 NEGYDVTVFESMPKA
+250 NEGYLVDVFEAMPQA

-279 KDILDKEIELMCR
+279 KSILDKEIELMCR
-292 NGMQVHTNQK
+292 NGMTIHTDKK
-302 LGVDFTLSQ
+302 LGRDISLSQ
-311 LSEEYDAVCLAVGA
+311 LSQDYDAVCLAVGA
-325 SQAVEMHY
+325 SKAVAMDY
-333 TGSDLEGCY
+333 PGSDLDGCY
-342 LGVDYLKDYVTEQ
+342 LGVDYLKDFVTEQ
-355 NYVTGHKVAVIG
+355 RFITGKKVAVIG
-367 GGNTAIDCARTARR
+367 GGNTAIDCARTAVRT
-381 AGADTTLIYRRTRDE
+381 GADTTLIYRRTRDE

-403 IVEAEHEGVKFHFLT
+403 IEEAEHEGVKFHFLT
-418 NPAENLADET
+418 NPAENIADEQ
-428 GRVNAIRL
+428 GRVCSVKL
-436 ERMALGEPD
+436 EKMALGAAD
-445 ASGRRS
+445 ASGRRR
-451 PKPTGEFFTEE
+451 PEATGEYFTEA

-472 KPDLSFLEGE
+472 QADLSFMQGE
-482 DLSIPLTRW
+482 ALTLPLTRW
-491 NTSDADEK
+491 NTADANPE
-499 TMHTGTGNIFS
+499 TMHSGTGNIFS

-524 VGDGRVAAKAI
+524 VADGRIAAQAI
-535 DLFLNGDM
+535 DRFFDGDM
-543 ADMPKAAFNSRKE
+543 ENIPLKPFNSRKE
-556 KKLSQVDPLHFE
+556 QKLKQVDPLHFSHL
-568 NIQKV
+568 QKV
-573 ARSIMPELTPA
+573 ARTIMPELTSQ

-590 AEVELGFDNEE
+590 EEVELGFDNAE
-601 AMKEVAR
+601 AMAEAAR

-613 CQANTDCALRDYSTE
+613 CQVNTSCDLRDYATE
-628 YEAEQ
+628 YGAEQ
-633 SFEFS
+633 HFHYSVN
-638 LQIKSHQDW
+638 IKSHDEWQA
-647 LDLRAKDLRHKY
+647 LRQNDPRHKY
-659 EVDRSSEFIEFD
+659 PIDHSSEFIVFD

-678 GQCIQACRDKAVHG
+678 GQCIQACREQSVQG
-692 VLNFVCDK
+692 VLSFMNLEK
-700 QGRPALRPDDRP
+700 GRPVVRPDCRP
-712 HFGSNKNGLTLM
+712 NFGGQGVMM
-724 GDSNCVQCGA
+724 GDSRCVQCGA
-734 CVQVCPT
+734 CVQACPV
-741 GAMVDSRD
+741 GAMTDGRD

-754 TEDLKAVD
+754 ETLLKKVD

-774 TMFVD
+774 TMHVD
-779 EATNTIRYVKGGDSP
+779 EAANQIRYVEGAHSP
-794 VNQGMLCVKGRFG
+794 VNEGMLCVKGRYG
-807 FDFIGSEERLTT
+807 FDFVASEERLTT

-832 WEEAIQLIASKF
+832 WQEAIRLIADKF
-844 SGIKQDF
+844 STIKQDF
-851 GSNALAGF
+851 GGRALAGF

-875 VRREL
+875 MRREL

-887 CARLCHASSVTGLE
+887 CARLCHASTVTGLE

-918 SDVIFIIGSDTTS
+918 SDVIFIIGSDTS
-931 AHPIIASH
+931 AAHPVIASH
-939 IKQAIRHH
+939 IKQAVRHH

-953 ADPKRVDMAEHAEL
+953 ADPKRIGMADHAEL
-967 YMAHRPGTDVM
+967 YLAHRPGTDVM
-978 LLNGVMQQIIKNGWY
+978 LINGVMQQIIKNGWY
-993 DQEYIEERVDGFDT
+993 DMEYIEERVDGFDT
-1007 LLQEVMSPAYNLD
+1007 MLQEVMSPAYSLD

-1028 KAEDIQAMARM
+1028 KADDIFAMARM
-1039 IGTADRTAVYYSM
+1039 IGTAKRTAVYYSM

-1101 LPNSFPGYQKVYNP
+1101 LPNNYPGYQKVYNP
-1115 IVRQKFA
+1115 LVREKFV
-1122 IEWNAPNLPSEQGLT
+1122 IEWDAPHLSAEPGLT

-1143 AACHRDVRG
+1143 GACRRDVRAL
-1152 MYIMGENPVLSDP
+1152 YVMGENPVLSDP

-1199 SCSFAEKAGHF
+1199 SCSFAEKSGHF
-1210 TNTERRVQRVNPVV
+1210 TNTERRVQRISPAVNP
-1224 TAPGEAKEDWW
+1224 PGEAKEDWR

-1242 AMGSDWDYH
+1242 AMGSDWHYRS
-1251 CVSDITNEIA
+1251 VADITNEIT
-1261 RVTPQYAGLRWD
+1261 RVTPQYAGLKWEN
-1273 AITPNGVQWPS
+1273 ITPEGVQWPS

-1304 GQMVGVPFRYAAEL
+1304 GQMEAIPFRYAAEL

-1341 TRKTKG
+1341 TRKTQG
-1347 LDNLAGPRAMVS
+1347 LNNLAGPRAMIS
-1359 VEDAEALGISN
+1359 VQDAEALGIGN
-1370 GQRLTVSTRRG
+1370 GDMLKVSTRRG
-1381 SIEIDAFVTKRIQKG
+1381 EIEIAAFVTKRMQVG

-1421 KIPEFKVAAVKVEV
+1421 KIPEFKVAAVRIEKLHTALVE
-1435 SEKTTQTESLEDSY
+1435 
-1449 QHV
+1449 

>member
-1 VKNVVYKFY
+1 
-10 ITLTCLTNDY
+10 
-20 PYGMHGF
+20 
-27 TCADLDLL
+27 
-35 CCGGCMIE
+35 MIQ

-49 YRIVEEGLTLLEAAK
+49 FRIVEQGQTVLEAAK
-64 VCGVEIPSLCGM
+64 TCGLEIPSLCGL
-76 NKSNE
+76 NKTAD

-91 VESGG
+91 VEGVGVTRS
-96 TKRACELEVYR
+96 CELEVVN
-107 GLNVVTQSE
+107 GLNITTQSK
-116 QLSEHRRKALN
+116 QLTVHRQDALN
-127 RIMTDHYADCEA
+127 RIMADHYADCEA
-139 PCKTACPA
+139 PCQTACPA

-152 SYLYHIAQNDHQKAI
+152 SYLHHIAQNDHTKAI
-167 EVIKRTLPMPL
+167 EVIKKTLPMPL
-178 SIGRVCPAFCES
+178 SIGRVCPAFCET
-190 ECRRSLVDEPIAIR
+190 ECRRNLVDDSIAIR

-210 ADADLSAHEAYVP
+210 ADADLAAQESYMPA
-223 EKKPSKGLNIAVVG
+223 KKPNKGKSIAIVG

-250 NEGYDVTVFESMPKA
+250 NEGYDVSVYESMPKA

-279 KDILDKEIELMCR
+279 KSILDKEIELMCR
-292 NGMQVHTNQK
+292 NGMAVECDKK
-302 LGVDFTLSQ
+302 LGVDFTLSD
-311 LSEEYDAVCLAVGA
+311 LSRDFDAVCLAVGA
-325 SQAVEMHY
+325 SQAVEMNY
-333 TGSDLEGCY
+333 PGSDLGGCY
-342 LGVDYLKDYVTEQ
+342 LGVDYLKDYVTDKHFT
-355 NYVTGHKVAVIG
+355 TGKKVAVIG
-367 GGNTAIDCARTARR
+367 GGNTAIDCARTAVRD
-381 AGADTTLIYRRTRDE
+381 GADTTLIYRRTRDE

-403 IVEAEHEGVKFHFLT
+403 IEEAEHEGVKFHFLT
-418 NPAENLADET
+418 NPAENIADDNGHVSE
-428 GRVNAIRL
+428 IRL
-436 ERMALGEPD
+436 ERMALGPAD

-451 PKPTGEFFTEE
+451 PKPTGEFFVEA

-472 KPDLSFLEGE
+472 KPDLSFMDNEE
-482 DLSIPLTRW
+482 IDIPLTRW
-491 NTSDADEK
+491 NTADADPQ

-524 VGDGRVAAKAI
+524 VGDGRIAAQAI
-535 DLFLNGDM
+535 DRFSNGDM
-543 ADMPKAAFNSRKE
+543 DSIPAKPFNSRKH
-556 KKLSQVDPLHFE
+556 KQLKAVDPE
-568 NIQKV
+568 QYKSIQRM
-573 ARSIMPELTPA
+573 ARKIMPELTPE

-590 AEVELGFDNEE
+590 EEVETGFDNADAIAE
-601 AMKEVAR
+601 AAR

-613 CQANTDCALRDYSTE
+613 CQANTNCDLRDYSTKYKATQTHPE
-628 YEAEQ
+628 YKIDIASNESWQAIRTEEAKVGSTRQ
-633 SFEFS
+633 KF
-638 LQIKSHQDW
+638 
-647 LDLRAKDLRHKY
+647 A
-659 EVDRSSEFIEFD
+659 VDNSSEFIIFD

-678 GQCIQACRDKAVHG
+678 GQCIQACREQNVHG
-692 VLNFVCDK
+692 VLSFMNQADGKPASRPECRPNFGVN
-700 QGRPALRPDDRP
+700 Q
-712 HFGSNKNGLTLM
+712 TLM
-724 GDSNCVQCGA
+724 GDSNCVQCGSCIQA
-734 CVQVCPT
+734 CPT
-741 GAMVDSRD
+741 GAMVDARD
-749 RSQGR
+749 RKQGD
-754 TEDLKAVD
+754 TDVLKKVD

-774 TMFVD
+774 TMHVE
-779 EATNTIRYVKGGDSP
+779 EAKNKIRYIEGGNSP
-794 VNQGMLCVKGRFG
+794 VNEGMLCVKGRFG
-807 FDFIGSEERLTT
+807 FDFVSSDARLTT

-832 WEEAIQLIASKF
+832 WEEAIMLIADKF
-844 SGIKQDF
+844 TAIKQGF

-887 CARLCHASSVTGLE
+887 CARLCHASTVTGLE

-931 AHPIIASH
+931 AHPIIGSH
-939 IKQAIRHH
+939 IKQAVRHN

-953 ADPKRVDMAEHAEL
+953 ADPKRIDIADHAEL
-967 YMAHRPGTDVM
+967 YLAHRPGTDVM
-978 LLNGVMQQIIKNGWY
+978 LINGVMQQIIKHGWY
-993 DQEYIEERVDGFDT
+993 DQEYIDDRVDGFDT
-1007 LLQEVMSPAYNLD
+1007 LLQEVMSPSYSLD

-1028 KAEDIQAMARM
+1028 KAEDIFAMARL
-1039 IGTADRTAVYYSM
+1039 IGTAKRTAVYYSM

-1101 LPNSFPGYQKVYNP
+1101 LPNNLPGYQKVYNP
-1115 IVRQKFA
+1115 MVRQKFA
-1122 IEWNAPNLPSEQGLT
+1122 MEWGIADLPAETGLT

-1143 AACHRDVRG
+1143 GACKRDVRG
-1152 MYIMGENPVLSDP
+1152 LYVMGENPVLSDP
-1165 NQAHVIEGLEALDF
+1165 NQTHVIEGLEALDF

-1199 SCSFAEKAGHF
+1199 SCSFAEKSGHF
-1210 TNTERRVQRVNPVV
+1210 TNTERRVQRINPAVLP
-1224 TAPGEAKEDWW
+1224 PGDAKEDWV
-1235 IVQEIAN
+1235 IIQMLAN
-1242 AMGSDWDYH
+1242 AMGGGWSYDS
-1251 CVSDITNEIA
+1251 VADITNEIA
-1261 RVTPQYAGLRWD
+1261 RVTPQYGGLRWEN
-1273 AITPNGVQWPS
+1273 ITVNGVQWPS
-1284 NKNNPA
+1284 NKNNPD

-1297 TQFTRGK
+1297 TQFTRGR
-1304 GQMVGVPFRYAAEL
+1304 GQMEAIPFRYAAEL

-1329 GRVLEQFHTGTM
+1329 GRILEQFHTGTM

-1359 VEDAEALGISN
+1359 VHDAEALGISN
-1370 GQRLTVSTRRG
+1370 GQMLKVSTRRG
-1381 SIEIDAFVTKRIQKG
+1381 EIEIAAFVTKRMQQG

-1421 KIPEFKVAAVKVEV
+1421 KIPEFKVAAVRIDPIRESVIEV
-1435 SEKTTQTESLEDSY
+1435 TE
-1449 QHV
+1449 V

>member
-1 VKNVVYKFY
+1 
-10 ITLTCLTNDY
+10 
-20 PYGMHGF
+20 
-27 TCADLDLL
+27 
-35 CCGGCMIE
+35 MIE

-223 EKKPSKGLNIAVVG
+223 EKKPSKGLNIVVVG

-279 KDILDKEIELMCR
+279 KDILDKEIELMRR

-355 NYVTGHKVAVIG
+355 NYVTGQKVAVIG

-381 AGADTTLIYRRTRDE
+381 AGADTTLIYRRTRGE

-601 AMKEVAR
+601 AMKEAAR

-613 CQANTDCALRDYSTE
+613 CQANTDCSLRDYSTE

-633 SFEFS
+633 SFDFS

-741 GAMVDSRD
+741 GAMIDSRD

-779 EATNTIRYVKGGDSP
+779 EATNAIRYVKGGDSP

-1235 IVQEIAN
+1235 IIQEIAN

-1435 SEKTTQTESLEDSY
+1435 SEKALLTEPAAEAVHSI
-1449 QHV
+1449 

>member
-1 VKNVVYKFY
+1 
-10 ITLTCLTNDY
+10 
-20 PYGMHGF
+20 
-27 TCADLDLL
+27 
-35 CCGGCMIE
+35 MIE

-311 LSEEYDAVCLAVGA
+311 LSGEYDAVCLAVGA

-543 ADMPKAAFNSRKE
+543 ADMPKVAFNSRKE

-601 AMKEVAR
+601 AMKEAAR

-633 SFEFS
+633 SFDFS

-774 TMFVD
+774 TMFLD

-832 WEEAIQLIASKF
+832 WKEAIQLIASKF

-1235 IVQEIAN
+1235 IIQEIAN

-1347 LDNLAGPRAMVS
+1347 LDNLAGPRAVVS

>member
-1 VKNVVYKFY
+1 
-10 ITLTCLTNDY
+10 
-20 PYGMHGF
+20 
-27 TCADLDLL
+27 
-35 CCGGCMIE
+35 MIQ

-49 YRIVEEGLTLLEAAK
+49 YRIVEAGQTVLQAAK

-76 NKSNE
+76 NRSGE
-81 KVPCDLCVVE
+81 KIPCDLCVVE

-96 TKRACELEVYR
+96 TRRACELEVYN
-107 GLNVVTQSE
+107 GLTVKTQSE
-116 QLSEHRRKALN
+116 ALSAHRKQALN
-127 RIMTDHYADCEA
+127 RIMSDHYADCEA

-190 ECRRSLVDEPIAIR
+190 ECRRSLVDDAIAIR

-210 ADADLSAHEAYVP
+210 ADADLAAQEAYTP
-223 EKKPSKGLNIAVVG
+223 EKKADKNKRVAIVG

-244 AGYYLS
+244 AGYYLT
-250 NEGYDVTVFESMPKA
+250 NEGYQVDVFEAMPQA

-279 KDILDKEIELMCR
+279 KSILDKEIALMCR
-292 NGMQVHTNQK
+292 NGMAIHTDKK
-302 LGVDFTLSQ
+302 LGRDISLSQ
-311 LSEEYDAVCLAVGA
+311 LSQDYDAVCLAVGA
-325 SQAVEMHY
+325 SKAVAMDY
-333 TGSDLEGCY
+333 PGSDLDGCY
-342 LGVDYLKDYVTEQ
+342 LGVDYLKDFVTEQ
-355 NYVTGHKVAVIG
+355 RFITGKKVAVIG
-367 GGNTAIDCARTARR
+367 GGNTAIDCARTAVRT
-381 AGADTTLIYRRTRDE
+381 GADTTLIYRRTRDE

-403 IVEAEHEGVKFHFLT
+403 IEEAEHEGVKFHFLT
-418 NPAENLADET
+418 NPAENIADEQ
-428 GRVNAIRL
+428 GRVCSVKL
-436 ERMALGEPD
+436 EKMALGAPD
-445 ASGRRS
+445 ASGRRR
-451 PKPTGEFFTEE
+451 PEATGEYFTEA

-472 KPDLSFLEGE
+472 QADLSFMQGE
-482 DLSIPLTRW
+482 ALTLPLTRW
-491 NTSDADEK
+491 NTADANPE
-499 TMHTGTGNIFS
+499 TMHSGTGNIFS

-524 VGDGRVAAKAI
+524 VADGRIAAQAI
-535 DLFLNGDM
+535 DRFFDGDM
-543 ADMPKAAFNSRKE
+543 ENIPLKPFNSRKE
-556 KKLSQVDPLHFE
+556 QKLKQVDLLHFSHL
-568 NIQKV
+568 QKV
-573 ARSIMPELTPA
+573 ARTIMPELTSQ

-590 AEVELGFDNEE
+590 EEVELGFDNVE
-601 AMKEVAR
+601 AMAEAAR

-613 CQANTDCALRDYSTE
+613 CQVNTSCDLRDYATE
-628 YEAEQ
+628 YGAEQ
-633 SFEFS
+633 HFHYSVN
-638 LQIKSHQDW
+638 IKSHDEWQA
-647 LDLRAKDLRHKY
+647 LRQNDPRHKY
-659 EVDRSSEFIEFD
+659 PIDHSSEFIVFD

-678 GQCIQACRDKAVHG
+678 GQCIQACREQSVQG
-692 VLNFVCDK
+692 VLSFMNLEK
-700 QGRPALRPDDRP
+700 GRPVVRPDCRP
-712 HFGSNKNGLTLM
+712 NFGGQGVMM
-724 GDSNCVQCGA
+724 GDSRCVQCGA
-734 CVQVCPT
+734 CVQACPV
-741 GAMVDSRD
+741 GAMTDGRD

-754 TEDLKAVD
+754 ETLLKKVD

-774 TMFVD
+774 TMHVD
-779 EATNTIRYVKGGDSP
+779 EAANRIRYVEGAHSP
-794 VNQGMLCVKGRFG
+794 VNEGMLCVKGRYG
-807 FDFIGSEERLTT
+807 FDFVASEERLTT

-832 WEEAIQLIASKF
+832 WQEAIRLIADKF
-844 SGIKQDF
+844 STIKQDF
-851 GSNALAGF
+851 GGRALAGF

-875 VRREL
+875 MRREL

-887 CARLCHASSVTGLE
+887 CARLCHASTVTGLE

-918 SDVIFIIGSDTTS
+918 SDVIFIIGSDTS
-931 AHPIIASH
+931 AAHPVIASH
-939 IKQAIRHH
+939 IKQAVRHH

-953 ADPKRVDMAEHAEL
+953 ADPKRIGMADHAEL
-967 YMAHRPGTDVM
+967 YLAHRPGTDVM
-978 LLNGVMQQIIKNGWY
+978 LINGVMQQIIKNGWY
-993 DQEYIEERVDGFDT
+993 DMEYIEERVDGFDT
-1007 LLQEVMSPAYNLD
+1007 MLQEVMSPAYSLD

-1028 KAEDIQAMARM
+1028 KADDIFAMARM
-1039 IGTADRTAVYYSM
+1039 IGTAKRTAVYYSM

-1101 LPNSFPGYQKVYNP
+1101 LPNNYPGYQKVYNP
-1115 IVRQKFA
+1115 LVREKFV
-1122 IEWNAPNLPSEQGLT
+1122 IEWDAPNLSAEPGLT

-1143 AACHRDVRG
+1143 GACRRDVRAL
-1152 MYIMGENPVLSDP
+1152 YVMGENPVLSDP

-1199 SCSFAEKAGHF
+1199 SCSFAEKSGHF
-1210 TNTERRVQRVNPVV
+1210 TNTERRVQRIYPAVNP
-1224 TAPGEAKEDWW
+1224 PGEAKEDWR
-1235 IVQEIAN
+1235 IIQEIAN
-1242 AMGSDWDYH
+1242 AMGSDWHYRS
-1251 CVSDITNEIA
+1251 VVDITNEIT
-1261 RVTPQYAGLRWD
+1261 RVTPQYAGLKWD
-1273 AITPNGVQWPS
+1273 NITREGVQWPS

-1304 GQMVGVPFRYAAEL
+1304 GQMEAIPFRYAAEL

-1341 TRKTKG
+1341 TRKTQG
-1347 LDNLAGPRAMVS
+1347 LNNLAGPRAMIS
-1359 VEDAEALGISN
+1359 VQDAEALGIGN
-1370 GQRLTVSTRRG
+1370 GDMLKVSTRRG
-1381 SIEIDAFVTKRIQKG
+1381 EIEIAAFVTKRMQAG

-1421 KIPEFKVAAVKVEV
+1421 KIPEFKVAAVRVEKLHTALA
-1435 SEKTTQTESLEDSY
+1435 E
-1449 QHV
+1449 

>member
-1 VKNVVYKFY
+1 
-10 ITLTCLTNDY
+10 
-20 PYGMHGF
+20 
-27 TCADLDLL
+27 
-35 CCGGCMIE
+35 MIQ

-49 YRIVEEGLTLLEAAK
+49 YRIVEAGQTVLQAAK

-76 NKSNE
+76 NRSGE
-81 KVPCDLCVVE
+81 KIPCDLCVVE

-96 TKRACELEVYR
+96 TRRACELEVYN
-107 GLNVVTQSE
+107 GLTVNTQSE
-116 QLSEHRRKALN
+116 ALSAHRKQALN
-127 RIMTDHYADCEA
+127 RIMSDHYADCEA

-190 ECRRSLVDEPIAIR
+190 ECRRSLVDDAIAIR

-210 ADADLSAHEAYVP
+210 ADADLAAQEAYTP
-223 EKKPSKGLNIAVVG
+223 EKKADKNKRIAIVG

-244 AGYYLS
+244 AGYYLT
-250 NEGYDVTVFESMPKA
+250 NEGYQVDVFEAMPQA

-279 KDILDKEIELMCR
+279 KSILDKEIALMCR
-292 NGMQVHTNQK
+292 NGMAIHTDKK
-302 LGVDFTLSQ
+302 LGRDISLSQ
-311 LSEEYDAVCLAVGA
+311 LSQDYDAVCLAVGA
-325 SQAVEMHY
+325 SKAVAMDY
-333 TGSDLEGCY
+333 PGSDLDGCY
-342 LGVDYLKDYVTEQ
+342 LGVDYLKDFVTEQ
-355 NYVTGHKVAVIG
+355 RFTTGKKVAVIG
-367 GGNTAIDCARTARR
+367 GGNTAIDCARTAVRT
-381 AGADTTLIYRRTRDE
+381 GADTTLIYRRTRDE

-403 IVEAEHEGVKFHFLT
+403 IEEAEHEGVKFHFLT
-418 NPAENLADET
+418 NPAQNIADEH
-428 GRVNAIRL
+428 GRVRSVKL
-436 ERMALGEPD
+436 EKMALGAPD
-445 ASGRRS
+445 ASGRRR
-451 PKPTGEFFTEE
+451 PEATGEYFTEA

-472 KPDLSFLEGE
+472 QADLSFMQGE
-482 DLSIPLTRW
+482 ALTLPLTRW
-491 NTSDADEK
+491 NTADANPE
-499 TMHTGTGNIFS
+499 TMHSGTGNIFS

-524 VGDGRVAAKAI
+524 VADGRIAAQAI
-535 DLFLNGDM
+535 DRFFDGDM
-543 ADMPKAAFNSRKE
+543 ENIPLKPFNSRKE
-556 KKLSQVDPLHFE
+556 QKLKQVDPLHFSHL
-568 NIQKV
+568 QKV
-573 ARSIMPELTPA
+573 ARTIMPELTSQ

-590 AEVELGFDNEE
+590 EEVELGFDNAE
-601 AMKEVAR
+601 AMAEAAR

-613 CQANTDCALRDYSTE
+613 CQVNTSCDLRDYATE
-628 YEAEQ
+628 YGAEQ
-633 SFEFS
+633 HFHYSVN
-638 LQIKSHQDW
+638 IKSHDEWQA
-647 LDLRAKDLRHKY
+647 LRQNDPRHKY
-659 EVDRSSEFIEFD
+659 PIDHSSEFVVFD

-678 GQCIQACRDKAVHG
+678 GQCIQACREQSVQG
-692 VLNFVCDK
+692 VLSFMNLEK
-700 QGRPALRPDDRP
+700 GRPVVRPDCRP
-712 HFGSNKNGLTLM
+712 NFGGQGVRM
-724 GDSNCVQCGA
+724 GDSRCVQCGA
-734 CVQVCPT
+734 CVQACPV
-741 GAMVDSRD
+741 GAMTDARD

-754 TEDLKAVD
+754 ETPLKKVD

-774 TMFVD
+774 TMHVD
-779 EATNTIRYVKGGDSP
+779 EAANRIRYVEGALSP
-794 VNQGMLCVKGRFG
+794 VNEGMLCVKGRYG
-807 FDFIGSEERLTT
+807 FDFVASEERLTT

-832 WEEAIQLIASKF
+832 WQEAIRLIADKF
-844 SGIKQDF
+844 STIKQDF
-851 GSNALAGF
+851 GGRALAGF

-875 VRREL
+875 MRREL

-887 CARLCHASSVTGLE
+887 CARLCHASTVTGLE

-918 SDVIFIIGSDTTS
+918 SDVIFIIGSDTS
-931 AHPIIASH
+931 AAHPVIASH
-939 IKQAIRHH
+939 IKQAVRHH

-953 ADPKRVDMAEHAEL
+953 ADPKRIGMADHAEL
-967 YMAHRPGTDVM
+967 YLAHRPGTDVM
-978 LLNGVMQQIIKNGWY
+978 LINGVMQQIIKNGWY
-993 DQEYIEERVDGFDT
+993 DMEYIEERVDGFDT
-1007 LLQEVMSPAYNLD
+1007 MLQEVMSPAYALD

-1028 KAEDIQAMARM
+1028 KADDIFAMARM
-1039 IGTADRTAVYYSM
+1039 IGTAKRTAVYYSM

-1101 LPNSFPGYQKVYNP
+1101 LPNNYPGYQKVYNP
-1115 IVRQKFA
+1115 LVREKFV
-1122 IEWNAPNLPSEQGLT
+1122 IEWDAPNLSAEPGLT

-1143 AACHRDVRG
+1143 GACRRDVRAL
-1152 MYIMGENPVLSDP
+1152 YVMGENPVLSDP

-1199 SCSFAEKAGHF
+1199 SCSFAEKSGHF
-1210 TNTERRVQRVNPVV
+1210 TNTERRVQRIYPAVNP
-1224 TAPGEAKEDWW
+1224 PGEAKEDWR
-1235 IVQEIAN
+1235 IIQEIAN
-1242 AMGSDWDYH
+1242 AMGSDWHYRS
-1251 CVSDITNEIA
+1251 VVDITNEIT
-1261 RVTPQYAGLRWD
+1261 RVTPQYAGLKWD
-1273 AITPNGVQWPS
+1273 NITREGVQWPS

-1304 GQMVGVPFRYAAEL
+1304 GQMEAIPFRYAAEL

-1341 TRKTKG
+1341 TRKTQG
-1347 LDNLAGPRAMVS
+1347 LNNLAGPRAMIS
-1359 VEDAEALGISN
+1359 VQDAEALGIGN
-1370 GQRLTVSTRRG
+1370 GDMLKVSTRRG
-1381 SIEIDAFVTKRIQKG
+1381 EIEIAAFVTKRMQAG

-1421 KIPEFKVAAVKVEV
+1421 KIPEFKVAAVRVEKLHTALV
-1435 SEKTTQTESLEDSY
+1435 E
-1449 QHV
+1449 

>member
-1 VKNVVYKFY
+1 
-10 ITLTCLTNDY
+10 
-20 PYGMHGF
+20 
-27 TCADLDLL
+27 
-35 CCGGCMIE
+35 MIQ

-49 YRIVEEGLTLLEAAK
+49 YRIVEAGQTVLQAAK

-76 NKSNE
+76 NRSGE
-81 KVPCDLCVVE
+81 KIPCDLCVVE

-96 TKRACELEVYR
+96 PRRACELEVYN
-107 GLNVVTQSE
+107 GLTVKTQSE
-116 QLSEHRRKALN
+116 ALSAHRKQALN
-127 RIMTDHYADCEA
+127 RIMSDHYADYEA

-190 ECRRSLVDEPIAIR
+190 ECRRSLVDDAIAIR

-210 ADADLSAHEAYVP
+210 ADADLAAQEAYTP
-223 EKKPSKGLNIAVVG
+223 EKKADKNKRVAIVG

-244 AGYYLS
+244 AGYYLT
-250 NEGYDVTVFESMPKA
+250 NEGYQVDVFEAMPQA

-279 KDILDKEIELMCR
+279 KSILDKEIELMCR
-292 NGMQVHTNQK
+292 NGMAIHTDKK
-302 LGVDFTLSQ
+302 LGRDISLSQ
-311 LSEEYDAVCLAVGA
+311 LSQAYDAVCLAVGA
-325 SQAVEMHY
+325 SKAVAMDY
-333 TGSDLEGCY
+333 PGSDLDGCY
-342 LGVDYLKDYVTEQ
+342 LGVDYLKDFVTEQ
-355 NYVTGHKVAVIG
+355 RFITGKKVAVIG
-367 GGNTAIDCARTARR
+367 GGNTAIDCARTAVRT
-381 AGADTTLIYRRTRDE
+381 GADTTLIYRRTRDE

-403 IVEAEHEGVKFHFLT
+403 IEEAEHEGVKFHFLT
-418 NPAENLADET
+418 NPAENIADEQ
-428 GRVNAIRL
+428 GRVCSVKL
-436 ERMALGEPD
+436 EKMALGAPD
-445 ASGRRS
+445 ASGRRR
-451 PKPTGEFFTEE
+451 PEATGEYFTEA

-472 KPDLSFLEGE
+472 QADLSFMQGE
-482 DLSIPLTRW
+482 ALTLPLTRW
-491 NTSDADEK
+491 NTADANPE
-499 TMHTGTGNIFS
+499 TMHSGTGNIFS

-524 VGDGRVAAKAI
+524 VADGRIAAQAI
-535 DLFLNGDM
+535 DRFFDGDM
-543 ADMPKAAFNSRKE
+543 ENIPLKPFNSRKE
-556 KKLSQVDPLHFE
+556 QKLKQVDPLHFSHL
-568 NIQKV
+568 QKV
-573 ARSIMPELTPA
+573 ARTIMPELTSQ

-590 AEVELGFDNEE
+590 EEVELGFDNAE
-601 AMKEVAR
+601 AMAEAAR

-613 CQANTDCALRDYSTE
+613 CQVNTSCDLRDYATE
-628 YEAEQ
+628 YGAEQ
-633 SFEFS
+633 HFHYSVN
-638 LQIKSHQDW
+638 IKSHDEWQA
-647 LDLRAKDLRHKY
+647 LRQNDPRHKY
-659 EVDRSSEFIEFD
+659 PIDHSSEFIVFD

-678 GQCIQACRDKAVHG
+678 GQCIQACREQSVQG
-692 VLNFVCDK
+692 VLSFMNLEK
-700 QGRPALRPDDRP
+700 GRPVVRPDCRP
-712 HFGSNKNGLTLM
+712 NFGGQGVMM
-724 GDSNCVQCGA
+724 GDSRCVQCGA
-734 CVQVCPT
+734 CVQACPV
-741 GAMVDSRD
+741 GAMTDGRD

-754 TEDLKAVD
+754 ETLLKKVD

-774 TMFVD
+774 TMHVD
-779 EATNTIRYVKGGDSP
+779 EAANQIRYVEGAHSP
-794 VNQGMLCVKGRFG
+794 VNEGMLCVKGRYG
-807 FDFIGSEERLTT
+807 FDFVASEERLTT

-832 WEEAIQLIASKF
+832 WQEAIRLIADKF
-844 SGIKQDF
+844 STIKQDF
-851 GSNALAGF
+851 GGRALAGF

-875 VRREL
+875 MRREL

-887 CARLCHASSVTGLE
+887 CARLCHASTVTGLE

-918 SDVIFIIGSDTTS
+918 SDVIFIIGSDTS
-931 AHPIIASH
+931 AAHPVIASH
-939 IKQAIRHH
+939 IKQAVRHH

-953 ADPKRVDMAEHAEL
+953 ADPKRIGMADHAEL
-967 YMAHRPGTDVM
+967 YLAHRPGTDVM
-978 LLNGVMQQIIKNGWY
+978 LINGVMQQIIKNGWY
-993 DQEYIEERVDGFDT
+993 DMEYIEERVDGFDT
-1007 LLQEVMSPAYNLD
+1007 MLQEVMSPAYSLD

-1028 KAEDIQAMARM
+1028 KADDIFAMARM
-1039 IGTADRTAVYYSM
+1039 IGTAKRTAVYYSM

-1101 LPNSFPGYQKVYNP
+1101 LPNNYPGYQKVYNP
-1115 IVRQKFA
+1115 LVREKFV
-1122 IEWNAPNLPSEQGLT
+1122 IEWDAPHLSAEPGLT

-1143 AACHRDVRG
+1143 GACRRDVRAL
-1152 MYIMGENPVLSDP
+1152 YVMGENPVLSDP

-1199 SCSFAEKAGHF
+1199 SCSFAEKSGHF
-1210 TNTERRVQRVNPVV
+1210 TNTERRVQRISPAVNP
-1224 TAPGEAKEDWW
+1224 PGEAKEDWR

-1242 AMGSDWDYH
+1242 AMGSDWHYRS
-1251 CVSDITNEIA
+1251 VADITNEIT
-1261 RVTPQYAGLRWD
+1261 RVTPQYAGLKWEN
-1273 AITPNGVQWPS
+1273 ITPEGVQWPS

-1304 GQMVGVPFRYAAEL
+1304 GQMEAIPFRYAAEL

-1341 TRKTKG
+1341 TRKTQG
-1347 LDNLAGPRAMVS
+1347 LNNLAGPRAMIS
-1359 VEDAEALGISN
+1359 VQDAEALGIGN
-1370 GQRLTVSTRRG
+1370 GDMLKVSTRRG
-1381 SIEIDAFVTKRIQKG
+1381 EIEIAAFVTKRMQAG

-1421 KIPEFKVAAVKVEV
+1421 KIPEFKVAAVRIEKLHTALVE
-1435 SEKTTQTESLEDSY
+1435 
-1449 QHV
+1449 

>member
-1 VKNVVYKFY
+1 
-10 ITLTCLTNDY
+10 
-20 PYGMHGF
+20 
-27 TCADLDLL
+27 
-35 CCGGCMIE
+35 MIQ

-49 YRIVEEGLTLLEAAK
+49 YRIVEQGQTVLEAAK
-64 VCGVEIPSLCGM
+64 TCGLEIPSLCGL
-76 NKSNE
+76 NKTAD

-91 VESGG
+91 VDGVGVTRS
-96 TKRACELEVYR
+96 CELEVSN
-107 GLNVVTQSE
+107 GLNITTQSK
-116 QLSEHRRKALN
+116 QLTNHRQEALN

-139 PCKTACPA
+139 PCQTACPA

-152 SYLYHIAQNDHQKAI
+152 SYLHHIAQNDHIKAI
-167 EVIKRTLPMPL
+167 EVIKKTLPMPL
-178 SIGRVCPAFCES
+178 SIGRVCPAFCET
-190 ECRRSLVDEPIAIR
+190 ECRRNLVDESIAIR

-210 ADADLSAHEAYVP
+210 ADADLAAQESYMP
-223 EKKPSKGLNIAVVG
+223 PKKPNKGKRVAIVG

-250 NEGYDVTVFESMPKA
+250 NEGYDVSVYESMPKA

-279 KDILDKEIELMCR
+279 KSILDKEIELMCR
-292 NGMQVHTNQK
+292 NGMAVECDKK
-302 LGVDFTLSQ
+302 LGVDFTLSD
-311 LSEEYDAVCLAVGA
+311 LSNDFDAVCLAVGA
-325 SQAVEMHY
+325 SQAVEMNY
-333 TGSDLEGCY
+333 TGSDLAGCY
-342 LGVDYLKDYVTEQ
+342 LGVDYLKDYVTDKHFT
-355 NYVTGHKVAVIG
+355 TGKKVAVIG
-367 GGNTAIDCARTARR
+367 GGNTAIDCARTAVRD
-381 AGADTTLIYRRTRDE
+381 GADTTLIYRRTRDE

-403 IVEAEHEGVKFHFLT
+403 IEEAEHEGVKFHFLT
-418 NPAENLADET
+418 NPAENIADEN
-428 GRVNAIRL
+428 GHVSEIRL
-436 ERMALGEPD
+436 ERMALGPAD

-451 PKPTGEFFTEE
+451 PKPTGEFFVED

-472 KPDLSFLEGE
+472 KPDLSFMDNESLE
-482 DLSIPLTRW
+482 IPLTRW
-491 NTSDADEK
+491 NTADADPQ

-524 VGDGRVAAKAI
+524 VGDGRVAAQAI
-535 DLFLNGDM
+535 DRFFNGDM
-543 ADMPKAAFNSRKE
+543 NQIPAKPFNSRKQ
-556 KKLSQVDPLHFE
+556 KQLKSVDPE
-568 NIQKV
+568 QYKSIQRM
-573 ARSIMPELTPA
+573 ARKIMPELTPE

-590 AEVELGFDNEE
+590 EEVETGFDNTDAIAE
-601 AMKEVAR
+601 AAR

-613 CQANTDCALRDYSTE
+613 CQANTDCDLRDYSTE
-628 YEAEQ
+628 YKATQTHPEYKIDVASNDSWQAIRAEETKVGLTRQ
-633 SFEFS
+633 KF
-638 LQIKSHQDW
+638 
-647 LDLRAKDLRHKY
+647 A
-659 EVDRSSEFIEFD
+659 VDDSSEFIIFD

-678 GQCIQACRDKAVHG
+678 GQCIQACREQNVHG
-692 VLNFVCDK
+692 VLSFMNQSDGKPASRPECRPNFGADK
-700 QGRPALRPDDRP
+700 
-712 HFGSNKNGLTLM
+712 TLM
-724 GDSNCVQCGA
+724 GDSNCVQCGS
-734 CVQVCPT
+734 CVQACPT
-741 GAMVDSRD
+741 GAMVDARD
-749 RSQGR
+749 RKQGD
-754 TEDLKAVD
+754 TDLLKKVD

-774 TMFVD
+774 TMHVD
-779 EATNTIRYVKGGDSP
+779 EKKNKIRYIEGGDSP
-794 VNQGMLCVKGRFG
+794 VNEGMLCVKGRFG
-807 FDFIGSEERLTT
+807 FDFVGSDARLTT

-832 WEEAIQLIASKF
+832 WDEAIKLVADKF
-844 SGIKQDF
+844 TAIKQGF

-875 VRREL
+875 IRREL

-887 CARLCHASSVTGLE
+887 CARLCHASTVTGLE

-931 AHPIIASH
+931 AHPIIGSH
-939 IKQAIRHH
+939 IKQAVRHG

-953 ADPKRVDMAEHAEL
+953 ADPKRIDIADHAEL
-967 YMAHRPGTDVM
+967 YLAHRPGTDVM
-978 LLNGVMQQIIKNGWY
+978 LINGVMQQIIKHGWY
-993 DQEYIEERVDGFDT
+993 DQEYIEDRVDGFDT
-1007 LLQEVMSPAYNLD
+1007 LLQEVMSPSYSLD

-1028 KAEDIQAMARM
+1028 KAEDIFAMARL
-1039 IGTADRTAVYYSM
+1039 IGTAERTAVYYSM

-1101 LPNSFPGYQKVYNP
+1101 LPNNLPGYQKVYNP
-1115 IVRQKFA
+1115 MVRQKFA
-1122 IEWNAPNLPSEQGLT
+1122 MEWGVSDLPAETGLT

-1152 MYIMGENPVLSDP
+1152 LYVMGENPVLSDP
-1165 NQAHVIEGLEALDF
+1165 NQAHVIEGLESLDF

-1199 SCSFAEKAGHF
+1199 SCSFAEKSGHF
-1210 TNTERRVQRVNPVV
+1210 TNTERRVQRINPAVNP
-1224 TAPGEAKEDWW
+1224 PGEAKEDWV
-1235 IVQEIAN
+1235 IIQMLAN
-1242 AMGSDWDYH
+1242 AMGGGWDYNI
-1251 CVSDITNEIA
+1251 VADITNEIA
-1261 RVTPQYAGLRWD
+1261 RVTPQYGGLRWEN
-1273 AITPNGVQWPS
+1273 ITVNGVQWPS
-1284 NKNNPA
+1284 NKNNPD

-1297 TQFTRGK
+1297 TQFTRGR
-1304 GQMVGVPFRYAAEL
+1304 GQMEAIPFRYAAEL
-1318 PDEEYPLVLTT
+1318 PDSEYPLVLTT

-1347 LDNLAGPRAMVS
+1347 LDNLAGPRAMIS
-1359 VEDAEALGISN
+1359 VHDAEALGISN
-1370 GQRLTVSTRRG
+1370 GQMLKVSTRRG
-1381 SIEIDAFVTKRIQKG
+1381 EIEIAAFVTKRMQKG

-1421 KIPEFKVAAVKVEV
+1421 KIPEFKVAAVRIDPIRKPEI
-1435 SEKTTQTESLEDSY
+1435 EATEA
-1449 QHV
+1449 

>member
-1 VKNVVYKFY
+1 
-10 ITLTCLTNDY
+10 
-20 PYGMHGF
+20 
-27 TCADLDLL
+27 
-35 CCGGCMIE
+35 MIQ

-49 YRIVEEGLTLLEAAK
+49 FRIVEQGQTVLEAAK
-64 VCGVEIPSLCGM
+64 TCGLEIPSLCGL
-76 NKSNE
+76 NKTAD

-91 VESGG
+91 VDGMGVTRS
-96 TKRACELEVYR
+96 CELEVVN
-107 GLNVVTQSE
+107 GLNITTQSK
-116 QLSEHRRKALN
+116 QLTVHRQDALN
-127 RIMTDHYADCEA
+127 RIMADHYADCEA
-139 PCKTACPA
+139 PCQTACPA

-152 SYLYHIAQNDHQKAI
+152 SYLHHIAQNDHTKAI
-167 EVIKRTLPMPL
+167 EVIKKTLPMPL
-178 SIGRVCPAFCES
+178 SIGRVCPAFCET
-190 ECRRSLVDEPIAIR
+190 ECRRNLVDDSIAIR

-210 ADADLSAHEAYVP
+210 ADADLAAQESYMPA
-223 EKKPSKGLNIAVVG
+223 KKPNKGKSIAIVG

-250 NEGYDVTVFESMPKA
+250 NEGYDVSVYESMPKA

-279 KDILDKEIELMCR
+279 KSILDKEIELMCR
-292 NGMQVHTNQK
+292 NGMAVECDKK
-302 LGVDFTLSQ
+302 LGVDFTLSD
-311 LSEEYDAVCLAVGA
+311 LSRDFDAVCLAVGA
-325 SQAVEMHY
+325 SQAVEMNY
-333 TGSDLEGCY
+333 PGSDLGGCY
-342 LGVDYLKDYVTEQ
+342 LGVDYLKDYVTDKHFT
-355 NYVTGHKVAVIG
+355 TGKKVAVIG
-367 GGNTAIDCARTARR
+367 GGNTAIDCARTAVRD
-381 AGADTTLIYRRTRDE
+381 GADTTLIYRRTRDE

-403 IVEAEHEGVKFHFLT
+403 IEEAEHEGVKFHFLT
-418 NPAENLADET
+418 NPAENIADDNGHVSE
-428 GRVNAIRL
+428 IRL
-436 ERMALGEPD
+436 ERMALGPAD

-451 PKPTGEFFTEE
+451 PKPTGEFFVEA

-472 KPDLSFLEGE
+472 KPDLSFMDNEE
-482 DLSIPLTRW
+482 IDIPLTRW
-491 NTSDADEK
+491 NTADADPQ

-524 VGDGRVAAKAI
+524 VGDGRIAAQAI
-535 DLFLNGDM
+535 DRFFNGDM
-543 ADMPKAAFNSRKE
+543 DSIPAKPFNSRKH
-556 KKLSQVDPLHFE
+556 KQLKAVDPE
-568 NIQKV
+568 QYKSIQRM
-573 ARSIMPELTPA
+573 ARKIMPELTPE

-590 AEVELGFDNEE
+590 EEVETGFDNADAIAE
-601 AMKEVAR
+601 AAR

-613 CQANTDCALRDYSTE
+613 CQANTNCVLRDYSTKYKATQTHPE
-628 YEAEQ
+628 YKIDIASNESWQAIRTEEAKVGSTRQ
-633 SFEFS
+633 KF
-638 LQIKSHQDW
+638 
-647 LDLRAKDLRHKY
+647 A
-659 EVDRSSEFIEFD
+659 VDNSSEFIIFD

-678 GQCIQACRDKAVHG
+678 GQCIQACREQNVHG
-692 VLNFVCDK
+692 VLSFMNQADGKPASRPECRPNFGVN
-700 QGRPALRPDDRP
+700 Q
-712 HFGSNKNGLTLM
+712 TLM
-724 GDSNCVQCGA
+724 GDSNCVQCGSCIQA
-734 CVQVCPT
+734 CPT
-741 GAMVDSRD
+741 GAMVDARD
-749 RSQGR
+749 RKQGD
-754 TEDLKAVD
+754 TDVLKKVD

-774 TMFVD
+774 TMHVE
-779 EATNTIRYVKGGDSP
+779 EAKNKIRYIEGGNSP
-794 VNQGMLCVKGRFG
+794 VNEGMLCVKGRFG
-807 FDFIGSEERLTT
+807 FDFVSSDARLTT

-832 WEEAIQLIASKF
+832 WEEAIMLIADKF
-844 SGIKQDF
+844 TAIKQGF

-887 CARLCHASSVTGLE
+887 CARLCHASTVTGLE

-931 AHPIIASH
+931 AHPIIGSH
-939 IKQAIRHH
+939 IKQAVRHN

-953 ADPKRVDMAEHAEL
+953 ADPKRIDIADHAEL
-967 YMAHRPGTDVM
+967 YLAHRPGTDVM
-978 LLNGVMQQIIKNGWY
+978 LINGVMQQIIKHGWY
-993 DQEYIEERVDGFDT
+993 DQEYIDDRVDGFDT
-1007 LLQEVMSPAYNLD
+1007 LLQEVMSPSYSLD

-1028 KAEDIQAMARM
+1028 KAEDIFAMARL
-1039 IGTADRTAVYYSM
+1039 IGTAKRTAVYYSM

-1101 LPNSFPGYQKVYNP
+1101 LPNNLPGYQKVYNP
-1115 IVRQKFA
+1115 MVRQKFA
-1122 IEWNAPNLPSEQGLT
+1122 MEWGTADLPAETGLT

-1143 AACHRDVRG
+1143 GACKRDVRG
-1152 MYIMGENPVLSDP
+1152 LYVMGENPVLSDP
-1165 NQAHVIEGLEALDF
+1165 NQTHVIEGLEALDF

-1199 SCSFAEKAGHF
+1199 SCSFAEKSGHF
-1210 TNTERRVQRVNPVV
+1210 TNTERRVQRINPAVLP
-1224 TAPGEAKEDWW
+1224 PGDAKEDWV
-1235 IVQEIAN
+1235 IIQMLAN
-1242 AMGSDWDYH
+1242 AMGGGWSYDS
-1251 CVSDITNEIA
+1251 VADITNEIA
-1261 RVTPQYAGLRWD
+1261 RVTPQYGGLRWEN
-1273 AITPNGVQWPS
+1273 ITVNGVQWPS
-1284 NKNNPA
+1284 NKNNPD

-1297 TQFTRGK
+1297 TQFTRGR
-1304 GQMVGVPFRYAAEL
+1304 GQMEAIPFRYAAEL

-1329 GRVLEQFHTGTM
+1329 GRILEQFHTGTM

-1359 VEDAEALGISN
+1359 VHDAEALGISN
-1370 GQRLTVSTRRG
+1370 GQMLKVSTRRG
-1381 SIEIDAFVTKRIQKG
+1381 EIEIAAFVTKRMQQG

-1421 KIPEFKVAAVKVEV
+1421 KIPEFKVAAVRIDPIRESVIEV
-1435 SEKTTQTESLEDSY
+1435 TE
-1449 QHV
+1449 V

>member
-1 VKNVVYKFY
+1 
-10 ITLTCLTNDY
+10 
-20 PYGMHGF
+20 
-27 TCADLDLL
+27 
-35 CCGGCMIE
+35 MIQ

-49 YRIVEEGLTLLEAAK
+49 YRIVEAGQTVLQAAK

-76 NKSNE
+76 NRSGE
-81 KVPCDLCVVE
+81 KIPCDLCVVE

-96 TKRACELEVYR
+96 PRRACELEVYN
-107 GLNVVTQSE
+107 GLTVKTQSE
-116 QLSEHRRKALN
+116 ALSAHRKQALN
-127 RIMTDHYADCEA
+127 RIMSDHYADCEA

-190 ECRRSLVDEPIAIR
+190 ECRRSLVDDAIAIR

-210 ADADLSAHEAYVP
+210 ADADLAAQEAYTP
-223 EKKPSKGLNIAVVG
+223 EKKPDKNKRVAIVG

-244 AGYYLS
+244 AGYYLT
-250 NEGYDVTVFESMPKA
+250 NEGYQVDVFEAMPQA

-279 KDILDKEIELMCR
+279 KSILDKEIELMCR
-292 NGMQVHTNQK
+292 NGMTIHTDKK
-302 LGVDFTLSQ
+302 LGRDISLSQ
-311 LSEEYDAVCLAVGA
+311 LSQDYDAVCLAVGA
-325 SQAVEMHY
+325 SKAVAMDY
-333 TGSDLEGCY
+333 PGSDLDGCY
-342 LGVDYLKDYVTEQ
+342 LGVDYLKDFVTEQ
-355 NYVTGHKVAVIG
+355 RFITGKKVAVIG
-367 GGNTAIDCARTARR
+367 GGNTAIDCARTAVRT
-381 AGADTTLIYRRTRDE
+381 GADTTLIYRRTRDE

-403 IVEAEHEGVKFHFLT
+403 IEEAEHEGVKFHFLT
-418 NPAENLADET
+418 NPAENIADEY
-428 GRVNAIRL
+428 GRVCSVKL
-436 ERMALGEPD
+436 EKMALGAPD
-445 ASGRRS
+445 ASGRRR
-451 PKPTGEFFTEE
+451 PEATGEYFTEA

-472 KPDLSFLEGE
+472 QADLSFMQGE
-482 DLSIPLTRW
+482 ALTLPLTRW
-491 NTSDADEK
+491 NTADANPE
-499 TMHTGTGNIFS
+499 TMHSGTGNIFS

-524 VGDGRVAAKAI
+524 VADGRIAAQAI
-535 DLFLNGDM
+535 DRFFDGNMENIPLK
-543 ADMPKAAFNSRKE
+543 PFNSRKE
-556 KKLSQVDPLHFE
+556 QKLKQVDPLHFSHL
-568 NIQKV
+568 QKV
-573 ARSIMPELTPA
+573 ARTIMPELTSQ

-590 AEVELGFDNEE
+590 EEVELGFDNAE
-601 AMKEVAR
+601 AMAEAAR

-613 CQANTDCALRDYSTE
+613 CQVNTSCDLRDYATE
-628 YEAEQ
+628 YGAEQ
-633 SFEFS
+633 HFHYSVN
-638 LQIKSHQDW
+638 IKSHDEWQA
-647 LDLRAKDLRHKY
+647 LRQNDPRHKY
-659 EVDRSSEFIEFD
+659 PIDHSSEFIVFD

-678 GQCIQACRDKAVHG
+678 GQCIQACREQSVQG
-692 VLNFVCDK
+692 VLSFMNLEK
-700 QGRPALRPDDRP
+700 GRPVVRPDCRP
-712 HFGSNKNGLTLM
+712 NFGGQGVMM
-724 GDSNCVQCGA
+724 GDSRCVQCGA
-734 CVQVCPT
+734 CVQACPV
-741 GAMVDSRD
+741 GAMTDGRD

-754 TEDLKAVD
+754 ETLLKKVD

-774 TMFVD
+774 TMHVD
-779 EATNTIRYVKGGDSP
+779 EAANQIRYVEGAHSP
-794 VNQGMLCVKGRFG
+794 VNEGMLCVKGRYG
-807 FDFIGSEERLTT
+807 FDFVASEERLTT

-832 WEEAIQLIASKF
+832 WQEAISLIADKF
-844 SGIKQDF
+844 STIKQDF
-851 GSNALAGF
+851 GGRVLAGF

-875 VRREL
+875 MRREL

-887 CARLCHASSVTGLE
+887 CARLCHASTVTGLE

-918 SDVIFIIGSDTTS
+918 SDVIFIIGSDTS
-931 AHPIIASH
+931 AAHPVIASH
-939 IKQAIRHH
+939 IKQAVRHH

-953 ADPKRVDMAEHAEL
+953 ADPKRIGMADHAEL
-967 YMAHRPGTDVM
+967 YLAHRPGTDVM

-993 DQEYIEERVDGFDT
+993 DMEYIEERVDGFDT
-1007 LLQEVMSPAYNLD
+1007 MLQEVMSPAYSLD

-1028 KAEDIQAMARM
+1028 KADDIFAMARM
-1039 IGTADRTAVYYSM
+1039 IGTAKRTAVYYSM

-1101 LPNSFPGYQKVYNP
+1101 LPNNYPGYQKVYNP
-1115 IVRQKFA
+1115 LVREKFV
-1122 IEWNAPNLPSEQGLT
+1122 IEWDAPHLSAEPGLT

-1143 AACHRDVRG
+1143 GACRRDVRAL
-1152 MYIMGENPVLSDP
+1152 YVMGENPVLSDP

-1199 SCSFAEKAGHF
+1199 SCSFAEKSGHF
-1210 TNTERRVQRVNPVV
+1210 TNTERRVQRISPAVNP
-1224 TAPGEAKEDWW
+1224 PGEAKEDWR
-1235 IVQEIAN
+1235 IIQEIAN
-1242 AMGSDWDYH
+1242 AMGSDWHYRS
-1251 CVSDITNEIA
+1251 VADITNEIT
-1261 RVTPQYAGLRWD
+1261 RVTPQYAGLKWEN
-1273 AITPNGVQWPS
+1273 ITPEGVQWPS

-1304 GQMVGVPFRYAAEL
+1304 GQMEAIPFRYAAEL

-1341 TRKTKG
+1341 TRKTQG
-1347 LDNLAGPRAMVS
+1347 LNNLAGPRAMIS
-1359 VEDAEALGISN
+1359 VQDAEALGIGN
-1370 GQRLTVSTRRG
+1370 GDMLKVSTRRG
-1381 SIEIDAFVTKRIQKG
+1381 EIEIAAFVTKRMQAG

-1421 KIPEFKVAAVKVEV
+1421 KIPEFKVAAVRIEKLHTALVE
-1435 SEKTTQTESLEDSY
+1435 
-1449 QHV
+1449 

>member
-1 VKNVVYKFY
+1 
-10 ITLTCLTNDY
+10 
-20 PYGMHGF
+20 
-27 TCADLDLL
+27 
-35 CCGGCMIE
+35 MIQ

-49 YRIVEEGLTLLEAAK
+49 YRIVEQGQTVLEAAK
-64 VCGVEIPSLCGM
+64 TCGLEIPSLCGL
-76 NKSNE
+76 NKTAD

-91 VESGG
+91 VDGVGVTRS
-96 TKRACELEVYR
+96 CELEVSN
-107 GLNVVTQSE
+107 GLNITTQSK
-116 QLSEHRRKALN
+116 QLTNHRQEALN

-139 PCKTACPA
+139 PCQTACPA

-152 SYLYHIAQNDHQKAI
+152 SYLHHIAQNDHIKAI
-167 EVIKRTLPMPL
+167 EVIKKTLPMPL
-178 SIGRVCPAFCES
+178 SIGRVCPAFCET
-190 ECRRSLVDEPIAIR
+190 ECRRNLVDESIAIR

-210 ADADLSAHEAYVP
+210 ADADLAAQESYMP
-223 EKKPSKGLNIAVVG
+223 PKKPTKGKRVAIVG

-250 NEGYDVTVFESMPKA
+250 NEGYDVSVYESMPKA

-279 KDILDKEIELMCR
+279 KSILDKEIELMCR
-292 NGMQVHTNQK
+292 NGMAVECDKK
-302 LGVDFTLSQ
+302 LGVDFTLSD
-311 LSEEYDAVCLAVGA
+311 LSNDFDAVCLAVGA
-325 SQAVEMHY
+325 SQAVEMNY
-333 TGSDLEGCY
+333 TGSDLAGCY
-342 LGVDYLKDYVTEQ
+342 LGVDYLKDYVTDKHFT
-355 NYVTGHKVAVIG
+355 TGKKVAVIG
-367 GGNTAIDCARTARR
+367 GGNTAIDCARTAVRD
-381 AGADTTLIYRRTRDE
+381 GADTTLIYRRTRDE

-403 IVEAEHEGVKFHFLT
+403 IEEAEHEGVKFHFLT
-418 NPAENLADET
+418 NPAENIADEN
-428 GRVNAIRL
+428 GHVSEIRL
-436 ERMALGEPD
+436 ERMALGPAD

-451 PKPTGEFFTEE
+451 PKPTGEFFVED

-472 KPDLSFLEGE
+472 KPDLSFMDNESLE
-482 DLSIPLTRW
+482 IPLTRW
-491 NTSDADEK
+491 NTADADPQ

-524 VGDGRVAAKAI
+524 VGDGRIAAQAI
-535 DLFLNGDM
+535 DRFFNGDM
-543 ADMPKAAFNSRKE
+543 NQIPAKPFNSRKQ
-556 KKLSQVDPLHFE
+556 KQLKAVDPE
-568 NIQKV
+568 QYKSIQRM
-573 ARSIMPELTPA
+573 ARKIMPELTPE

-590 AEVELGFDNEE
+590 EEVETGFDNADAIAE
-601 AMKEVAR
+601 AAR

-613 CQANTDCALRDYSTE
+613 CQANTDCDLRDYSTE
-628 YEAEQ
+628 YKATQTHPEYKIDVASNDSWQAIRAEETKVGLTRQ
-633 SFEFS
+633 KF
-638 LQIKSHQDW
+638 
-647 LDLRAKDLRHKY
+647 A
-659 EVDRSSEFIEFD
+659 VDDSSEFIIFD

-678 GQCIQACRDKAVHG
+678 GQCIQACREQNVHG
-692 VLNFVCDK
+692 VLSFMNQSDGKPASRPECRPNFGVDK
-700 QGRPALRPDDRP
+700 
-712 HFGSNKNGLTLM
+712 TLM
-724 GDSNCVQCGA
+724 GDSNCVQCGS
-734 CVQVCPT
+734 CVQACPT
-741 GAMVDSRD
+741 GAMVDARD
-749 RSQGR
+749 RKQGD
-754 TEDLKAVD
+754 TDLLKKVD

-774 TMFVD
+774 TMHVD
-779 EATNTIRYVKGGDSP
+779 EKKNKIRYIEGGDSP
-794 VNQGMLCVKGRFG
+794 VNEGMLCVKGRFG
-807 FDFIGSEERLTT
+807 FDFVGSDARLTT

-832 WEEAIQLIASKF
+832 WDEAIKLIADKF
-844 SGIKQDF
+844 TAIKQGF

-875 VRREL
+875 IRREL

-887 CARLCHASSVTGLE
+887 CARLCHASTVTGLE

-931 AHPIIASH
+931 AHPIIGSH
-939 IKQAIRHH
+939 IKQAVRHG

-953 ADPKRVDMAEHAEL
+953 ADPKRIDIADHAEL
-967 YMAHRPGTDVM
+967 YLAHRPGTDVM
-978 LLNGVMQQIIKNGWY
+978 LINGVMQQIIKHGWY
-993 DQEYIEERVDGFDT
+993 DQEYIEDRVDGFDT
-1007 LLQEVMSPAYNLD
+1007 LLQEVMSPSYSLD

-1028 KAEDIQAMARM
+1028 KAEDIFAMARL
-1039 IGTADRTAVYYSM
+1039 IGTAERTAVYYSM

-1101 LPNSFPGYQKVYNP
+1101 LPNNLPGYQKVYNP
-1115 IVRQKFA
+1115 MVRQKFA
-1122 IEWNAPNLPSEQGLT
+1122 MEWGVSDLPAETGLT

-1152 MYIMGENPVLSDP
+1152 LYVMGENPVLSDP

-1199 SCSFAEKAGHF
+1199 SCSFAEKSGHF
-1210 TNTERRVQRVNPVV
+1210 TNTERRVQRINPAVNP
-1224 TAPGEAKEDWW
+1224 PGEAKEDWV
-1235 IVQEIAN
+1235 IIQMLAN
-1242 AMGSDWDYH
+1242 AMGGGWGYNT
-1251 CVSDITNEIA
+1251 VADITNEIA
-1261 RVTPQYAGLRWD
+1261 RVTPQYGGLRWEN
-1273 AITPNGVQWPS
+1273 ITVNGVQWPS
-1284 NKNNPA
+1284 NKNNPD

-1297 TQFTRGK
+1297 TQFTRGR
-1304 GQMVGVPFRYAAEL
+1304 GQMEAIPFRYAAEL
-1318 PDEEYPLVLTT
+1318 PDSEYPLVLTT

-1347 LDNLAGPRAMVS
+1347 LDNLAGPRAMIS
-1359 VEDAEALGISN
+1359 VHDAEALGISN
-1370 GQRLTVSTRRG
+1370 GQMLKVSTRRG
-1381 SIEIDAFVTKRIQKG
+1381 EIEIAAFVTKRMQKG

-1421 KIPEFKVAAVKVEV
+1421 KIPEFKVAAVRIDPIRKPEI
-1435 SEKTTQTESLEDSY
+1435 EATEA
-1449 QHV
+1449 

>member
-1 VKNVVYKFY
+1 
-10 ITLTCLTNDY
+10 
-20 PYGMHGF
+20 
-27 TCADLDLL
+27 
-35 CCGGCMIE
+35 MIE

-355 NYVTGHKVAVIG
+355 NYVTGQKVAVIG

-601 AMKEVAR
+601 AMKEAAR

-633 SFEFS
+633 SFDFS

-832 WEEAIQLIASKF
+832 WKEAIQLIASKF

-1235 IVQEIAN
+1235 IIQEIAN

-1435 SEKTTQTESLEDSY
+1435 SEKALLTEAATEAVHSI
-1449 QHV
+1449 

>member
-1 VKNVVYKFY
+1 
-10 ITLTCLTNDY
+10 
-20 PYGMHGF
+20 
-27 TCADLDLL
+27 
-35 CCGGCMIE
+35 MIQ

-49 YRIVEEGLTLLEAAK
+49 YRIVEAGQTVLQAAK

-76 NKSNE
+76 NRSGE
-81 KVPCDLCVVE
+81 KIPCDLCVVE

-96 TKRACELEVYR
+96 PRRACELEVYN
-107 GLNVVTQSE
+107 GLTVKTQSE
-116 QLSEHRRKALN
+116 ALSAHRKQALN
-127 RIMTDHYADCEA
+127 RIMSDHYADCEA

-190 ECRRSLVDEPIAIR
+190 ECRRSLVDDAIAIR

-210 ADADLSAHEAYVP
+210 ADADLAAQEAYTP
-223 EKKPSKGLNIAVVG
+223 EKKPDKNKRVAIVG

-244 AGYYLS
+244 AGYYLT
-250 NEGYDVTVFESMPKA
+250 NEGYQVDVFEAMPQA

-279 KDILDKEIELMCR
+279 KSILDKEIELMCR
-292 NGMQVHTNQK
+292 NGMTIHTDKK
-302 LGVDFTLSQ
+302 LGRDISLSQ
-311 LSEEYDAVCLAVGA
+311 LSQDYDAVCLAVGA
-325 SQAVEMHY
+325 SKAVAMDY
-333 TGSDLEGCY
+333 PGSDLDGCY
-342 LGVDYLKDYVTEQ
+342 LGVDYLKDFVTEQ
-355 NYVTGHKVAVIG
+355 RFITGKKVAVIG
-367 GGNTAIDCARTARR
+367 GGNTAIDCARTAVRT
-381 AGADTTLIYRRTRDE
+381 GADTTLIYRRTRDE

-403 IVEAEHEGVKFHFLT
+403 IEEAEHEGVKFHFLT
-418 NPAENLADET
+418 NPAENIADEQ
-428 GRVNAIRL
+428 GRVCSVKL
-436 ERMALGEPD
+436 EKMALGAPD
-445 ASGRRS
+445 ASGRRR
-451 PKPTGEFFTEE
+451 PEATGEYFTEA

-472 KPDLSFLEGE
+472 QADLSFMQGE
-482 DLSIPLTRW
+482 ALTLPLTRW
-491 NTSDADEK
+491 NTADANPE
-499 TMHTGTGNIFS
+499 TMHSGTGNIFS

-524 VGDGRVAAKAI
+524 VADGRIAAQAI
-535 DLFLNGDM
+535 ERFFDGDM
-543 ADMPKAAFNSRKE
+543 ENIPLKPFNSRKE
-556 KKLSQVDPLHFE
+556 QKLKQVDPLHFSHL
-568 NIQKV
+568 QKV
-573 ARSIMPELTPA
+573 ARTIMPELTSQ

-590 AEVELGFDNEE
+590 EEVELGFDNAE
-601 AMKEVAR
+601 AMAEAAR

-613 CQANTDCALRDYSTE
+613 CQVNTSCDLRDYATE
-628 YEAEQ
+628 YGAEQ
-633 SFEFS
+633 HFHYSVN
-638 LQIKSHQDW
+638 IKSHDEWQA
-647 LDLRAKDLRHKY
+647 LRQNDPRHKY
-659 EVDRSSEFIEFD
+659 PIDHSSEFIVFD

-678 GQCIQACRDKAVHG
+678 GQCIQACREQSVQG
-692 VLNFVCDK
+692 VLSFMNLEK
-700 QGRPALRPDDRP
+700 GRPVVRPDCRP
-712 HFGSNKNGLTLM
+712 NFGGQGVMM
-724 GDSNCVQCGA
+724 GDSRCVQCGA
-734 CVQVCPT
+734 CVQACPV
-741 GAMVDSRD
+741 GAMTDGRD

-754 TEDLKAVD
+754 ETLLKKVD

-774 TMFVD
+774 TMHVD
-779 EATNTIRYVKGGDSP
+779 EAANQIRYVEGAHSP
-794 VNQGMLCVKGRFG
+794 VNEGMLCVKGRYG
-807 FDFIGSEERLTT
+807 FDFVASEERLTT

-832 WEEAIQLIASKF
+832 WQEAIRLIADKF
-844 SGIKQDF
+844 STIKQDF
-851 GSNALAGF
+851 GGRALAGF

-875 VRREL
+875 MRREL

-887 CARLCHASSVTGLE
+887 CARLCHASTVTGLE

-918 SDVIFIIGSDTTS
+918 SDVIFIIGSDTS
-931 AHPIIASH
+931 AAHPVIASH
-939 IKQAIRHH
+939 IKQAVRHH

-953 ADPKRVDMAEHAEL
+953 ADPKRIGMADHAEL
-967 YMAHRPGTDVM
+967 YLAHRPGTDVM
-978 LLNGVMQQIIKNGWY
+978 LINGVMQQIIKNGWY
-993 DQEYIEERVDGFDT
+993 DMEYIEERVDGFDT
-1007 LLQEVMSPAYNLD
+1007 MLQEVMSPAYSLD

-1028 KAEDIQAMARM
+1028 KADDIFAMARM
-1039 IGTADRTAVYYSM
+1039 IGTAKRTAVYYSM

-1101 LPNSFPGYQKVYNP
+1101 LPNNYPGYQKVYNP
-1115 IVRQKFA
+1115 LVREKFV
-1122 IEWNAPNLPSEQGLT
+1122 IEWDAPHLSAEPGLT

-1143 AACHRDVRG
+1143 GACRRDVRAL
-1152 MYIMGENPVLSDP
+1152 YVMGENPVLSDP

-1199 SCSFAEKAGHF
+1199 SCSFAEKSGHF
-1210 TNTERRVQRVNPVV
+1210 TNTERRVQRISPAVNP
-1224 TAPGEAKEDWW
+1224 PGEAKEDWR
-1235 IVQEIAN
+1235 IIQEIAK
-1242 AMGSDWDYH
+1242 AMGSDWHYRS
-1251 CVSDITNEIA
+1251 VADITNEIT
-1261 RVTPQYAGLRWD
+1261 RVTPQYAGLKWEN
-1273 AITPNGVQWPS
+1273 ITPEGVQWPS

-1304 GQMVGVPFRYAAEL
+1304 GQMEAIPFRYAAEL

-1341 TRKTKG
+1341 TRKTQG
-1347 LDNLAGPRAMVS
+1347 LNNLAGPRAMIS
-1359 VEDAEALGISN
+1359 VQDAEALGIGN
-1370 GQRLTVSTRRG
+1370 GDMLKVSTRRG
-1381 SIEIDAFVTKRIQKG
+1381 EIEIAAFVTKRMQAG

-1421 KIPEFKVAAVKVEV
+1421 KIPEFKVAAVRIEKLHTALVE
-1435 SEKTTQTESLEDSY
+1435 
-1449 QHV
+1449 